1 MVIITLVIHD
11 SKLHPVLLL
20 DNEKQGTLN
29 YFDDTWTRQLTT
41 GSSVFEF
48 SVYKKTL
55 EGDNPLNHKYQVL
68 NDQAFVSFVHKDKV
82 QLFNI
87 MQIEETETTV
97 RCYCENLNLE
107 LLNEYC
113 NPYKATKAMS
123 FEEYLV
129 AFDILNWGALTI
141 GTNEVNDKKL
151 TLEWTGQDTKLARLL
166 SIANNFD
173 AEIEF
178 ETQLHNN
185 HTFKAFIV
193 NVYKEYEEGKSYG
206 VGRDKTD
213 VILRYQKNISG
224 IRKTVDKRQIY
235 NAIRPYGKKTVKGER
250 VISNPVTRKVTK
262 TVGSN
267 RTYLGGDLKYYG
279 HTIKKANVQAIINY
293 AVQYNIL
300 PSGIITQLYLE
311 SYWGDSTV
319 GRRDNNWA
327 GMTGGAQTRPSGV
340 KVTTGMARPANEG
353 GTYMHYASVD
363 DFLKDYT
370 YLLAKQGIYNVVGKK
385 NIADY
390 TKGLFTAGGA
400 KYNYAEAKYQSYTN
414 LMTNIRN
421 GINKVTGNI
430 LDTIDKLWQTPVQ
443 PITAV
448 NVARRATK
456 TIQALNEATRLK
468 GRRIGSGQCYAL
480 SGWYAKK
487 LDGAWIDSSI
497 GGIRGRIGG
506 GMAAA
511 LIGTDYNWGAYGWK
525 LERSP
530 NASNLQ
536 AGGIYS
542 VKANFGAPFYTG
554 QWGHTGIIKSVSST
568 RVTVLE
574 QNFAGRMYVVE
585 NSYEIN
591 AFARGL
597 QTVCYPREIAQG
609 MSVNGATTQ
618 QVSGGTQIS
627 YEEVVQEA
635 QTESYEEEQIIYID
649 NSIYKEWKDEN
660 GKVEYYLKNG
670 FLYAPLSRDRYPSV
684 LTGNETRDNWIR
696 KDMEVETDSQDVL
709 MSTALKDLKAHAYP
723 AITYEVDG
731 YVDLEI
737 GDVVRIQDDGYQ
749 PPLILSARVVEQV
762 LSKDNPNSNKTKFS
776 NFVEKESQLAS
787 DLISDMLRLYDESIP
802 YEIKLA
808 TSNGVAFKNGTGE
821 SVLTPSLQKN
831 GKDYEAVY
839 FYKNG
844 DSLIDIGPSLIVK
857 ASDFNHVLNVTVEAY
872 INEELVATA
881 QVSFTDTEDGTDGVG
896 IKSTSV
902 VYGLSNSADTQ
913 PILWTGTIP
922 VAGEGQYLWTRKITD
937 YTDDAKEDTIEYTY
951 SFQGKTGVAGT
962 SIKVSKIEYQVG
974 ASGTVTPSGAWL
986 TTIPSVPDGQ
996 FLWSKT
1002 TMSDNSVIYGI
1013 SKQGATGPKG
1023 DKGADGVAG
1032 KDGVGVKTTTITYG
1046 ISANETTQPTNW
1058 TTSVPALVKGQY
1070 LWTKTVWAY
1079 TDSTSETGYVK
1090 TYIAKDGNNGSDG
1103 IAGKDGVG
1111 IKTTTITYKAS
1122 TSGTVTPNGT
1132 WTSAIPSVP
1141 SGQFLWTKTV
1151 WTYTDNTNET
1161 GYSVA
1166 KMGEKGD
1173 KGDAGPQ
1180 GPTGATGLQGP
1191 KGDQGVIGPTGA
1203 DGKPSYTHIAYA
1215 TNSTGTTGFSVSDN
1229 VGKTYIGMYV
1239 DNLATDSTDPKKYKW
1254 NLIKGADGAQ
1264 GIAGPAGK
1272 DGKTPYW
1279 HTAYANSADGT
1290 VDFSVSDSANKRYI
1304 GQYTDYDAI
1313 DSNDPKKYRWT
1324 DMIGTVVVGTNN
1336 LINGTKSFS
1345 GEDWFT
1351 SATLEDENISNYP
1364 FTFKKWISAQKVS
1377 HAKDIMVE
1385 QGVTYTFSA
1394 YVKREVAGNLYFY
1407 LYDIADGFITS
1418 DTPREAIIKNVDSNV
1433 RRFEITFTPTK
1444 TGKIRPRFAM
1454 VSSEQGSFSTGGFM
1468 LVRGNKTGDWQESE
1482 ADKASNLDSK
1492 ADGAFTVEQLNAIAE
1507 EQRLMKANLEAAASL
1522 QEVQD
1527 KAKELLD
1534 QIKKIED
1541 GQKVSEQ
1548 TMISNANRV
1557 VQILAKLENV
1567 QLVTEAITQYMSYSN
1582 DGLVIKMK
1590 DGTSSVRVTTDRI
1603 AFYSGG
1609 TETAFISQGYLQIES
1624 GVFTLRLR
1632 IGSFLFEESSKGR
1645 LQIKKIRGIGG

>member
-1 MVIITLVIHD
+1 MLTIHGPD
-11 SKLHPVLLL
+11 LKPVLFL
-20 DNEKQGTLN
+20 DNDKQGALN
-29 YFDDTWTRQLTT
+29 YFNHKWYRKQKT
-41 GSSVFEF
+41 GSSVLEF
-48 SVYKKTL
+48 SVYKKDL
-55 EGDNPLNHKYQVL
+55 LGDSPLSHKYHVL
-68 NDQAFVSFVHKDKV
+68 NDQAFVSFVHKGKV
-82 QLFNI
+82 QLLNI
-87 MQIEETETTV
+87 MKIDEDEKQID
-97 RCYCENLNLE
+97 CYCENLNLE

-113 NPYKATKAMS
+113 NAYKATKAMS

-129 AFDILNWGALTI
+129 QFDILSWGALTV
-141 GTNEVNDKKL
+141 GTNEVKDKKL
-151 TLEWTGQDTKLARLL
+151 TLEWTSQETKLARLL

-178 ETQLHNN
+178 ETKLNFN
-185 HTFKAFIV
+185 HTFKQLII
-193 NVYKEYEEGKSYG
+193 NIYKEYEEGKSYG

-311 SYWGDSTV
+311 SYWGDSAV

-390 TKGLFTAGGA
+390 TKGLFKVGGA
-400 KYNYAEAKYQSYTN
+400 KYDYAAAGYQSYTN

-421 GINKVTGNI
+421 GINKASGNI
-430 LDTIDKLWQTPVQ
+430 LNTIDTLWQTPVK
-443 PITAV
+443 PITSATT
-448 NVARRATK
+448 AKRATK
-456 TIQALNEATRLK
+456 TIQAINEATKLK

-525 LERSP
+525 LDRSP
-530 NASNLQ
+530 NAGNLQ
-536 AGGIYS
+536 AGGIYN
-542 VKANFGAPFYTG
+542 VKANFGAPFYTT
-554 QWGHTGIIKSVSST
+554 QWGHTGIIKSVSKT

-574 QNFAGRMYVVE
+574 QNYAGRMYVME

-618 QVSGGTQIS
+618 QITGGTQIS

-635 QTESYEEEQIIYID
+635 QTETYEEEQIIYID

-709 MSTALKDLKAHAYP
+709 ISTALKDLKAHAYP

-731 YVDLEI
+731 YVDLEL
-737 GDVVRIQDDGYQ
+737 GDVVRIQDDGYE
-749 PPLILSARVVEQV
+749 PPLILTARVTEQEI
-762 LSKDNPNSNKTKFS
+762 SSTNPNSNKTKFS

-802 YEIKLA
+802 YEITLA

-844 DSLIDIGPSLIVK
+844 DSLIEIGPSLTVK
-857 ASDFNHVLNVTVEAY
+857 ASDFNHVLNITVEAY
-872 INEELVATA
+872 VNEELVAST
-881 QVSFTDTEDGTDGVG
+881 QISFTDTEDG
-896 IKSTSV
+896 
-902 VYGLSNSADTQ
+902 
-913 PILWTGTIP
+913 
-922 VAGEGQYLWTRKITD
+922 
-937 YTDDAKEDTIEYTY
+937 
-951 SFQGKTGVAGT
+951 
-962 SIKVSKIEYQVG
+962 
-974 ASGTVTPSGAWL
+974 
-986 TTIPSVPDGQ
+986 
-996 FLWSKT
+996 
-1002 TMSDNSVIYGI
+1002 
-1013 SKQGATGPKG
+1013 
-1023 DKGADGVAG
+1023 
-1032 KDGVGVKTTTITYG
+1032 
-1046 ISANETTQPTNW
+1046 
-1058 TTSVPALVKGQY
+1058 
-1070 LWTKTVWAY
+1070 
-1079 TDSTSETGYVK
+1079 
-1090 TYIAKDGNNGSDG
+1090 
-1103 IAGKDGVG
+1103 
-1111 IKTTTITYKAS
+1111 
-1122 TSGTVTPNGT
+1122 
-1132 WTSAIPSVP
+1132 
-1141 SGQFLWTKTV
+1141 
-1151 WTYTDNTNET
+1151 
-1161 GYSVA
+1161 
-1166 KMGEKGD
+1166 EKGD
-1173 KGDAGPQ
+1173 
-1180 GPTGATGLQGP
+1180 
-1191 KGDQGVIGPTGA
+1191 
-1203 DGKPSYTHIAYA
+1203 DGKSSWTAWA
-1215 TNSTGTTGFSVSDN
+1215 NSE
-1229 VGKTYIGMYV
+1229 
-1239 DNLATDSTDPKKYKW
+1239 
-1254 NLIKGADGAQ
+1254 
-1264 GIAGPAGK
+1264 
-1272 DGKTPYW
+1272 DGK
-1279 HTAYANSADGT
+1279 
-1290 VDFSVSDSANKRYI
+1290 VDFSITESKNRRFI
-1304 GQYTDYDAI
+1304 GTYTGIEQSTNYLDY
-1313 DSNDPKKYRWT
+1313 KWT
-1324 DMIGTVVVGTNN
+1324 DMVGTVVVGTNN
-1336 LINGTKSFS
+1336 LIDGTKSFV
-1345 GEDWFT
+1345 GTDWFT
-1351 SATLEDENISNYP
+1351 SATLEDENLSNYP
-1364 FTFKKWISAQKVS
+1364 FTLKKWTSGQKVS
-1377 HAKDIMVE
+1377 HTKDIMVE

-1394 YVKREVAGNLYFY
+1394 YIKREQAGNLYFY
-1407 LYDIADGFITS
+1407 LYDETDGFITS
-1418 DTPREAIIKNVDSNV
+1418 DTQRETIIKNVDSSL
-1433 RRFEITFTPTK
+1433 RRFEITFTPAK

-1454 VSSEQGSFSTGGFM
+1454 VSSEQGSFSSGGFM

-1492 ADGAFTVEQLNAIAE
+1492 ADGAFTVEQLNALAERARIAE
-1507 EQRLMKANLEAAASL
+1507 TELQAKATLETVNEWVQAL
-1522 QEVQD
+1522 QDEI
-1527 KAKELLD
+1527 KAR
-1534 QIKKIED
+1534 QA
-1541 GQKVSEQ
+1541 GQKISEQ
-1548 TMISNANRV
+1548 KLIEASNRMVA
-1557 VQILAKLENV
+1557 VQQNIGEMQIRTDFVNKF
-1567 QLVTEAITQYMSYSN
+1567 MSQSE
-1582 DGLVIKMK
+1582 DGLVIGQK
-1590 DGTSSVRVTTDRI
+1590 DGTSSVRVDNDRI
-1603 AFYSGG
+1603 SFYSSGKEVAYIAQSVLVIDSG
-1609 TETAFISQGYLQIES
+1609 IFTTKLQI
-1624 GVFTLRLR
+1624 GRYR
-1632 IGSFLFEESSKGR
+1632 IEQYELNADINVVRYVG
-1645 LQIKKIRGIGG
+1645 

>member
-1 MVIITLVIHD
+1 MLTIHGPD
-11 SKLHPVLLL
+11 LKPVLFL
-20 DNEKQGTLN
+20 DNDKQGALN
-29 YFDDTWTRQLTT
+29 YFNHKWYRKQKT
-41 GSSVFEF
+41 GSSVLEF
-48 SVYKKTL
+48 SVYKKDL
-55 EGDNPLNHKYQVL
+55 LGDSPLSHKYHVL
-68 NDQAFVSFVHKDKV
+68 NDQVFVSFVHKGKV
-82 QLFNI
+82 QLLNI
-87 MQIEETETTV
+87 MKIDEDEKQID
-97 RCYCENLNLE
+97 CYCENLNLE

-113 NPYKATKAMS
+113 NAYKATKAMS

-129 AFDILNWGALTI
+129 QFDILNWGALTV
-141 GTNEVNDKKL
+141 GTNEVKDKKL
-151 TLEWTGQDTKLARLL
+151 TLEWTSQETKLARLL

-178 ETQLHNN
+178 ETKLNFN
-185 HTFKAFIV
+185 HTFKQLII
-193 NVYKEYEEGKSYG
+193 NIYKEYEEGKSYG

-311 SYWGDSTV
+311 SFWGDSTV

-327 GMTGGAQTRPSGV
+327 GMSGGAQTRPSDV
-340 KVTTGMARPANEG
+340 KVTTGMTRPANEG

-390 TKGLFTAGGA
+390 TKGLFRDGGA
-400 KYNYAEAKYQSYTN
+400 KYDYAAAGYQSYTN

-430 LDTIDKLWQTPVQ
+430 LDTIDKLWQTPVK

-525 LERSP
+525 LDRSP
-530 NASNLQ
+530 NAGNLQ
-536 AGGIYS
+536 AGGIYN
-542 VKANFGAPFYTG
+542 VKANFGAPFYTTS
-554 QWGHTGIIKSVSST
+554 WGHTGIIKSVSKT

-649 NSIYKEWKDEN
+649 NSIYKEWKDED

-696 KDMEVETDSQDVL
+696 KDMEVETDSQEVL
-709 MSTALKDLKAHAYP
+709 ISTALKDLKAHAYP
-723 AITYEVDG
+723 AVTYEVDG
-731 YVDLEI
+731 YVDLEL
-737 GDVVRIQDDGYQ
+737 GDVVRIQDDGYE
-749 PPLILSARVVEQV
+749 PPLILTARVIEQEI
-762 LSKDNPNSNKTKFS
+762 SITNPSSNKTKFS

-802 YEIKLA
+802 YEITLA
-808 TSNGVAFKNGTGE
+808 TSNGVAFKNGVGE
-821 SVLTPSLQKN
+821 SVLTPNLQKN
-831 GKDYEAVY
+831 GKDYDAIY

-844 DSLIDIGPSLIVK
+844 DSLIEIGPSLTVK
-857 ASDFNHVLNVTVEAY
+857 ASDFSHVLNITVEAY
-872 INEELVATA
+872 VNEELVAST
-881 QVSFTDTEDGTDGVG
+881 QISFTDTEDG
-896 IKSTSV
+896 
-902 VYGLSNSADTQ
+902 
-913 PILWTGTIP
+913 
-922 VAGEGQYLWTRKITD
+922 
-937 YTDDAKEDTIEYTY
+937 
-951 SFQGKTGVAGT
+951 
-962 SIKVSKIEYQVG
+962 
-974 ASGTVTPSGAWL
+974 
-986 TTIPSVPDGQ
+986 
-996 FLWSKT
+996 
-1002 TMSDNSVIYGI
+1002 
-1013 SKQGATGPKG
+1013 
-1023 DKGADGVAG
+1023 
-1032 KDGVGVKTTTITYG
+1032 
-1046 ISANETTQPTNW
+1046 
-1058 TTSVPALVKGQY
+1058 
-1070 LWTKTVWAY
+1070 
-1079 TDSTSETGYVK
+1079 
-1090 TYIAKDGNNGSDG
+1090 
-1103 IAGKDGVG
+1103 
-1111 IKTTTITYKAS
+1111 
-1122 TSGTVTPNGT
+1122 
-1132 WTSAIPSVP
+1132 
-1141 SGQFLWTKTV
+1141 
-1151 WTYTDNTNET
+1151 
-1161 GYSVA
+1161 
-1166 KMGEKGD
+1166 EKGD
-1173 KGDAGPQ
+1173 
-1180 GPTGATGLQGP
+1180 
-1191 KGDQGVIGPTGA
+1191 
-1203 DGKPSYTHIAYA
+1203 DGKSSWTAWA
-1215 TNSTGTTGFSVSDN
+1215 NSE
-1229 VGKTYIGMYV
+1229 
-1239 DNLATDSTDPKKYKW
+1239 
-1254 NLIKGADGAQ
+1254 
-1264 GIAGPAGK
+1264 
-1272 DGKTPYW
+1272 DGK
-1279 HTAYANSADGT
+1279 
-1290 VDFSVSDSANKRYI
+1290 VDFSITESKNRRFI
-1304 GQYTDYDAI
+1304 GTYTGIEQSTNYLDY
-1313 DSNDPKKYRWT
+1313 KWT
-1324 DMIGTVVVGTNN
+1324 DMVGTVVVGTNN
-1336 LINGTKSFS
+1336 LIDGTKSFV
-1345 GEDWFT
+1345 GTDWFT
-1351 SATLEDENISNYP
+1351 SATLEDENLSNYP
-1364 FTFKKWISAQKVS
+1364 FTFKKWISGQKVS
-1377 HAKDIMVE
+1377 HAKDIIVE

-1418 DTPREAIIKNVDSNV
+1418 DTARETIIKNVNSNV

-1444 TGKIRPRFAM
+1444 AGKIRPRFAM
-1454 VSSEQGSFSTGGFM
+1454 IASEQGGFSTGGFM

-1482 ADKASNLDSK
+1482 ADKASNLDAK
-1492 ADGAFTVEQLNAIAE
+1492 ADGAFTVEQLNALAERARIAE
-1507 EQRLMKANLEAAASL
+1507 AELQSKATLDTVNDWVKAL
-1522 QEVQD
+1522 QDEI
-1527 KAKELLD
+1527 KARE
-1534 QIKKIED
+1534 E
-1541 GQKVSEQ
+1541 GQKLSEQ
-1548 TMISNANRV
+1548 KLIDSSNRMIA
-1557 VQILAKLENV
+1557 VQQTIGEMQVRTDFVNKF
-1567 QLVTEAITQYMSYSN
+1567 MSQSE
-1582 DGLVIKMK
+1582 DGLVIGQK
-1590 DGTSSVRVTTDRI
+1590 DGTSSVRVDNDRI
-1603 AFYSGG
+1603 SFYSSGKEVAYIAQSVLVIDSG
-1609 TETAFISQGYLQIES
+1609 IFTTKLQI
-1624 GVFTLRLR
+1624 GRYR
-1632 IGSFLFEESSKGR
+1632 IEQYELNPDINVVRYVG
-1645 LQIKKIRGIGG
+1645 

>member
-1 MVIITLVIHD
+1 MLTIHGPD
-11 SKLHPVLLL
+11 LKPVLFL
-20 DNEKQGTLN
+20 DNDKQGALN
-29 YFDDTWTRQLTT
+29 YFNHKWYRKQKT
-41 GSSVFEF
+41 GSSVLEF
-48 SVYKKTL
+48 SVYKKDL
-55 EGDNPLNHKYQVL
+55 LGDSPLSHKYHVL
-68 NDQAFVSFVHKDKV
+68 NDQAFVSFVHKGKV
-82 QLFNI
+82 QLLNI
-87 MQIEETETTV
+87 MKIDEDEKQID
-97 RCYCENLNLE
+97 CYCENLNLE

-113 NPYKATKAMS
+113 NAYKATKAMS

-129 AFDILNWGALTI
+129 QFDILNWGALTV
-141 GTNEVNDKKL
+141 GTNEVKDKKL
-151 TLEWTGQDTKLARLL
+151 TLEWTSQETKLARLL

-178 ETQLHNN
+178 ETKLNFN
-185 HTFKAFIV
+185 HTFKQLII
-193 NVYKEYEEGKSYG
+193 NIYKEYEEGKSYG

-235 NAIRPYGKKTVKGER
+235 NAIRPYGKKTVRGER

-311 SYWGDSTV
+311 SFWGDSTV
-319 GRRDNNWA
+319 GRRDNNWS

-385 NIADY
+385 NLADY
-390 TKGLFTAGGA
+390 TKGLFRAGGA
-400 KYNYAEAKYQSYTN
+400 KYDYAAAGYQSYTN

-430 LDTIDKLWQTPVQ
+430 LDTIDKLWQTPVK

-448 NVARRATK
+448 NVAKRATK

-511 LIGTDYNWGAYGWK
+511 LIGTDYNWGSYGWK
-525 LERSP
+525 LDRSP
-530 NASNLQ
+530 NAGNLQ
-536 AGGIYS
+536 AGGIYN
-542 VKANFGAPFYTG
+542 VKANFGAPFYTTS
-554 QWGHTGIIKSVSST
+554 WGHTGIIKSVSKT

-574 QNFAGRMYVVE
+574 QNYAGRMYVME

-635 QTESYEEEQIIYID
+635 RTETYEEEQIIYID

-709 MSTALKDLKAHAYP
+709 ISTALKDLKAHAYP
-723 AITYEVDG
+723 AVTYEVDG
-731 YVDLEI
+731 YVDLEL
-737 GDVVRIQDDGYQ
+737 GDVVRIQDDGYE
-749 PPLILSARVVEQV
+749 PTLILTARVIEQEI
-762 LSKDNPNSNKTKFS
+762 SITNPSSNKTKFS

-802 YEIKLA
+802 YEIQLA
-808 TSNGVAFKNGTGE
+808 TSNGVAFKNGVGE

-844 DSLIDIGPSLIVK
+844 DSLIEIGPSLTVK
-857 ASDFNHVLNVTVEAY
+857 ASDFNHVLNITVEAY
-872 INEELVATA
+872 VNEELVAST
-881 QVSFTDTEDGTDGVG
+881 QISFTDTEDGTDG
-896 IKSTSV
+896 
-902 VYGLSNSADTQ
+902 
-913 PILWTGTIP
+913 
-922 VAGEGQYLWTRKITD
+922 
-937 YTDDAKEDTIEYTY
+937 
-951 SFQGKTGVAGT
+951 
-962 SIKVSKIEYQVG
+962 
-974 ASGTVTPSGAWL
+974 
-986 TTIPSVPDGQ
+986 
-996 FLWSKT
+996 
-1002 TMSDNSVIYGI
+1002 
-1013 SKQGATGPKG
+1013 
-1023 DKGADGVAG
+1023 
-1032 KDGVGVKTTTITYG
+1032 
-1046 ISANETTQPTNW
+1046 
-1058 TTSVPALVKGQY
+1058 
-1070 LWTKTVWAY
+1070 
-1079 TDSTSETGYVK
+1079 
-1090 TYIAKDGNNGSDG
+1090 
-1103 IAGKDGVG
+1103 
-1111 IKTTTITYKAS
+1111 
-1122 TSGTVTPNGT
+1122 
-1132 WTSAIPSVP
+1132 
-1141 SGQFLWTKTV
+1141 
-1151 WTYTDNTNET
+1151 
-1161 GYSVA
+1161 
-1166 KMGEKGD
+1166 EKGD
-1173 KGDAGPQ
+1173 
-1180 GPTGATGLQGP
+1180 
-1191 KGDQGVIGPTGA
+1191 
-1203 DGKPSYTHIAYA
+1203 DGKSSWTAWA
-1215 TNSTGTTGFSVSDN
+1215 NSE
-1229 VGKTYIGMYV
+1229 
-1239 DNLATDSTDPKKYKW
+1239 
-1254 NLIKGADGAQ
+1254 
-1264 GIAGPAGK
+1264 
-1272 DGKTPYW
+1272 DGK
-1279 HTAYANSADGT
+1279 
-1290 VDFSVSDSANKRYI
+1290 VDFSITESKNRRFI
-1304 GQYTDYDAI
+1304 GTYTGIEQSTNYLDY
-1313 DSNDPKKYRWT
+1313 KWT
-1324 DMIGTVVVGTNN
+1324 DMVGTVVVGTNN
-1336 LINGTKSFS
+1336 LIDGTKSFV
-1345 GEDWFT
+1345 GTDWFT
-1351 SATLEDENISNYP
+1351 SATLEDENLSNYP
-1364 FTFKKWISAQKVS
+1364 FTLKKWTSGQKVS

-1418 DTPREAIIKNVDSNV
+1418 DTARETIIKNVNSNV

-1444 TGKIRPRFAM
+1444 AGKIRPRFAM
-1454 VSSEQGSFSTGGFM
+1454 IASEQGSFSTGGFM

-1492 ADGAFTVEQLNAIAE
+1492 ADGDFTVEQLNKLAERARIAE
-1507 EQRLMKANLEAAASL
+1507 AELQSKATLDTVNGWVKAL
-1522 QEVQD
+1522 QDEI
-1527 KAKELLD
+1527 KARE
-1534 QIKKIED
+1534 E
-1541 GQKVSEQ
+1541 GQKLSEQ
-1548 TMISNANRV
+1548 KLIDASNRMIA
-1557 VQILAKLENV
+1557 VQQTIGEMQIRTDFVNKF
-1567 QLVTEAITQYMSYSN
+1567 MSQSE
-1582 DGLVIKMK
+1582 DGLVIGQK
-1590 DGTSSVRVTTDRI
+1590 DGTSSVRVDNDRI
-1603 AFYSGG
+1603 SFYSSGKEVAYIAQSVLVIDSG
-1609 TETAFISQGYLQIES
+1609 IFTTKLQI
-1624 GVFTLRLR
+1624 GRYR
-1632 IGSFLFEESSKGR
+1632 IEQYELNPDINVVRYVG
-1645 LQIKKIRGIGG
+1645 

>member
-20 DNEKQGTLN
+20 DNEKQGALN
-29 YFDDTWTRQLTT
+29 YYDDLWTRQLTT
-41 GSSVFEF
+41 GSSAFEF

-55 EGDNPLNHKYQVL
+55 LGDNPLNHKYHAL
-68 NDQAFVSFVHKDKV
+68 NDQAFVSFVHKGKV

-87 MQIEETETTV
+87 MQVEETETTI
-97 RCYCENLNLE
+97 RCLCENLNLE

-141 GTNEVNDKKL
+141 GTNEVKDKKL

-206 VGRDKTD
+206 VGRDRSDT
-213 VILRYQKNISG
+213 VLRYQKNIAG
-224 IRKTVDKRQIY
+224 ITKKLDKRQIY

-250 VISNPVTRKVTK
+250 VVSNPVTRKVTK

-267 RTYLGGDLKYYG
+267 KTYLGGDIKYYG

-311 SYWGDSTV
+311 SFWGDSTV
-319 GRRDNNWA
+319 GKRDNNWA
-327 GMTGGAQTRPSGV
+327 GMSGGAQTRPSGV

-390 TKGLFTAGGA
+390 TKGLFRAGGA
-400 KYNYAEAKYQSYTN
+400 KDDYAAAGYQSYTN

-430 LDTIDKLWQTPVQ
+430 LNTIDKLWQTPVQ

-456 TIQALNEATRLK
+456 TMQALNEATRLK

-525 LERSP
+525 LDRSP
-530 NASNLQ
+530 NAGNLQ
-536 AGGIYS
+536 AGGIYN
-542 VKANFGAPFYTG
+542 VKANFGAPFYTT
-554 QWGHTGIIKSVSST
+554 QWGHTGIIKSVSKT

-574 QNFAGRMYVVE
+574 QNFVGRMYVVE
-585 NSYEIN
+585 NSYDIN
-591 AFARGL
+591 SFASGL

-618 QVSGGTQIS
+618 QVTGGTQIS

-635 QTESYEEEQIIYID
+635 RTETYEEEQIIYID

-696 KDMEVETDSQDVL
+696 KDMEVETDSQEVL
-709 MSTALKDLKAHAYP
+709 MSTGLKDLKAHAYP

-731 YVDLEI
+731 YVDLEL
-737 GDVVRIQDDGYQ
+737 GDVVRIQDDGYE
-749 PPLILSARVVEQV
+749 PPLILTARVVEQEI
-762 LSKDNPNSNKTKFS
+762 SITNPSSNKTKFS

-857 ASDFNHVLNVTVEAY
+857 ASDFNHVLNITVEAY
-872 INEELVATA
+872 LNEELVAST
-881 QVSFTDTEDGTDGVG
+881 QISFTDTEDG
-896 IKSTSV
+896 
-902 VYGLSNSADTQ
+902 AD
-913 PILWTGTIP
+913 
-922 VAGEGQYLWTRKITD
+922 
-937 YTDDAKEDTIEYTY
+937 
-951 SFQGKTGVAGT
+951 
-962 SIKVSKIEYQVG
+962 
-974 ASGTVTPSGAWL
+974 
-986 TTIPSVPDGQ
+986 
-996 FLWSKT
+996 
-1002 TMSDNSVIYGI
+1002 
-1013 SKQGATGPKG
+1013 
-1023 DKGADGVAG
+1023 G
-1032 KDGVGVKTTTITYG
+1032 KDGL
-1046 ISANETTQPTNW
+1046 P
-1058 TTSVPALVKGQY
+1058 
-1070 LWTKTVWAY
+1070 
-1079 TDSTSETGYVK
+1079 
-1090 TYIAKDGNNGSDG
+1090 
-1103 IAGKDGVG
+1103 
-1111 IKTTTITYKAS
+1111 
-1122 TSGTVTPNGT
+1122 
-1132 WTSAIPSVP
+1132 
-1141 SGQFLWTKTV
+1141 
-1151 WTYTDNTNET
+1151 
-1161 GYSVA
+1161 
-1166 KMGEKGD
+1166 
-1173 KGDAGPQ
+1173 GPQ
-1180 GPTGATGLQGP
+1180 GPPGIDGLQGP
-1191 KGDQGVIGPTGA
+1191 RGE
-1203 DGKPSYTHIAYA
+1203 
-1215 TNSTGTTGFSVSDN
+1215 
-1229 VGKTYIGMYV
+1229 
-1239 DNLATDSTDPKKYKW
+1239 
-1254 NLIKGADGAQ
+1254 Q
-1264 GIAGPAGK
+1264 GIPGPAGA

-1279 HTAYANSADGT
+1279 HVAYANSSDGKT
-1290 VDFSVSDSANKRYI
+1290 DFSVTDSLNKRYI
-1304 GQYTDYDAI
+1304 GQYTDYIAI
-1313 DSNDPKKYRWT
+1313 DSSDPTKYRWT
-1324 DMIGTVVVGTNN
+1324 DMVGTVVVGTNN
-1336 LINGTKSFS
+1336 LIDGTKSFVGS
-1345 GEDWFT
+1345 DWFT

-1364 FTFKKWISAQKVS
+1364 FTFKKWISGQKVS
-1377 HAKDIMVE
+1377 HAKDIIVE

-1418 DTPREAIIKNVDSNV
+1418 DTPRETIIKNVDSNV

-1482 ADKASNLDSK
+1482 ADKASNLDAK
-1492 ADGAFTVEQLNAIAE
+1492 ADGAFTVEQLNALAERARIAE
-1507 EQRLMKANLEAAASL
+1507 AELQSKATLDTVNDWVKAL
-1522 QEVQD
+1522 QDEI
-1527 KAKELLD
+1527 KARE
-1534 QIKKIED
+1534 E
-1541 GQKVSEQ
+1541 GQKLSEQ
-1548 TMISNANRV
+1548 KLIDSSNRMIALQQTIGEMQVRTDFVN
-1557 VQILAKLENV
+1557 KF
-1567 QLVTEAITQYMSYSN
+1567 MSQSE
-1582 DGLVIKMK
+1582 DGLVIGQK
-1590 DGTSSVRVTTDRI
+1590 DGTSSVRVDNDRI
-1603 AFYSGG
+1603 SFYSSGKEVAYIAQSVLVIDSG
-1609 TETAFISQGYLQIES
+1609 IFTTKLQI
-1624 GVFTLRLR
+1624 GRYR
-1632 IGSFLFEESSKGR
+1632 IEQYELNPDINVVRYVG
-1645 LQIKKIRGIGG
+1645 

>member
-1 MVIITLVIHD
+1 MVVITLVIHD
-11 SKLHPVLLL
+11 AKLHPVLLL
-20 DNEKQGTLN
+20 DNERQGALN
-29 YFDDTWTRQLTT
+29 YYDDLWTRQLTT

-55 EGDNPLNHKYQVL
+55 LGDNPLNHKYQVL
-68 NDQAFVSFVHKDKV
+68 NDQAFVSFVHNDKV

-87 MQIEETETTV
+87 MQVEETETTI
-97 RCYCENLNLE
+97 RCFCENLNLE

-113 NPYKATKAMS
+113 NAYKATKAMS

-129 AFDILNWGALTI
+129 QFDILNWGALTI
-141 GTNEVNDKKL
+141 GTNEVKDKKL

-185 HTFKAFIV
+185 HTFKAFII
-193 NVYKEYEEGKSYG
+193 NIYKEYEEGKSYG
-206 VGRDKTD
+206 VGRDRSDT
-213 VILRYQKNISG
+213 VLRYQKNISG
-224 IRKTVDKRQIY
+224 ITKKLDKRQIY

-267 RTYLGGDLKYYG
+267 KTYLGGDIKYYG
-279 HTIKKANVQAIINY
+279 HTIKKANVQGIINY

-311 SYWGDSTV
+311 SFWGDSTV
-319 GRRDNNWA
+319 GKRDNNWA
-327 GMTGGAQTRPSGV
+327 GMSGGAQTRPSGV

-390 TKGLFTAGGA
+390 TKGLFRAGGA
-400 KYNYAEAKYQSYTN
+400 KYDYAAAGYQSYTN

-430 LDTIDKLWQTPVQ
+430 LNTIDKLWQTPVK

-456 TIQALNEATRLK
+456 TIQAINEATKLK

-525 LERSP
+525 VDKSP
-530 NASNLQ
+530 NAGNLK
-536 AGGIYS
+536 AGGIYN
-542 VKANFGAPFYTG
+542 VRANRGAPFYTTG
-554 QWGHTGIIKSVSST
+554 WGHTGIIKSVSKT

-574 QNFAGRMYVVE
+574 QNYAGRMYVME

-609 MSVNGATTQ
+609 MAVNGATTQ

-696 KDMEVETDSQDVL
+696 KDMEVETDSQEVL
-709 MSTALKDLKAHAYP
+709 MSTGLKDLKAHAYP

-731 YVDLEI
+731 YVDLEL
-737 GDVVRIQDDGYQ
+737 GDVVRIQDDGYE
-749 PPLILSARVVEQV
+749 PPLILTARVVEQEI
-762 LSKDNPNSNKTKFS
+762 SITNPSSNKTKFS

-802 YEIKLA
+802 YDIQLA
-808 TSNGVAFKNGTGE
+808 TSNGVAFKNGVGE
-821 SVLTPSLQKN
+821 SVLTPNLQKN
-831 GKDYEAVY
+831 GKDYDAIY

-844 DSLIDIGPSLIVK
+844 DSLIEVGPSLTVK
-857 ASDFNHVLNVTVEAY
+857 ASDFSHVLNISVEAY
-872 INEELVATA
+872 VNEELVAST
-881 QVSFTDTEDGTDGVG
+881 QISFTDTEDG
-896 IKSTSV
+896 
-902 VYGLSNSADTQ
+902 
-913 PILWTGTIP
+913 
-922 VAGEGQYLWTRKITD
+922 
-937 YTDDAKEDTIEYTY
+937 
-951 SFQGKTGVAGT
+951 
-962 SIKVSKIEYQVG
+962 
-974 ASGTVTPSGAWL
+974 
-986 TTIPSVPDGQ
+986 
-996 FLWSKT
+996 
-1002 TMSDNSVIYGI
+1002 
-1013 SKQGATGPKG
+1013 
-1023 DKGADGVAG
+1023 
-1032 KDGVGVKTTTITYG
+1032 
-1046 ISANETTQPTNW
+1046 
-1058 TTSVPALVKGQY
+1058 
-1070 LWTKTVWAY
+1070 
-1079 TDSTSETGYVK
+1079 
-1090 TYIAKDGNNGSDG
+1090 
-1103 IAGKDGVG
+1103 
-1111 IKTTTITYKAS
+1111 
-1122 TSGTVTPNGT
+1122 
-1132 WTSAIPSVP
+1132 
-1141 SGQFLWTKTV
+1141 
-1151 WTYTDNTNET
+1151 
-1161 GYSVA
+1161 
-1166 KMGEKGD
+1166 EKGD
-1173 KGDAGPQ
+1173 
-1180 GPTGATGLQGP
+1180 
-1191 KGDQGVIGPTGA
+1191 
-1203 DGKPSYTHIAYA
+1203 DGKSSWTAWA
-1215 TNSTGTTGFSVSDN
+1215 NSE
-1229 VGKTYIGMYV
+1229 
-1239 DNLATDSTDPKKYKW
+1239 
-1254 NLIKGADGAQ
+1254 
-1264 GIAGPAGK
+1264 
-1272 DGKTPYW
+1272 DGK
-1279 HTAYANSADGT
+1279 
-1290 VDFSVSDSANKRYI
+1290 VDFSITESKNRRFI
-1304 GQYTDYDAI
+1304 GTYTGIEQSTNYLDY
-1313 DSNDPKKYRWT
+1313 KWT
-1324 DMIGTVVVGTNN
+1324 DMVGTVVVGTNN
-1336 LINGTKSFS
+1336 LIDGTKSFV
-1345 GEDWFT
+1345 GTDWFT
-1351 SATLEDENISNYP
+1351 SATLEDENLSNYP
-1364 FTFKKWISAQKVS
+1364 FTLKKWISGQKVS
-1377 HAKDIMVE
+1377 HAKDIMVK

-1418 DTPREAIIKNVDSNV
+1418 DTPRETIIKNVDSSL

-1454 VSSEQGSFSTGGFM
+1454 VSSEQGSFSSGGFM

>member
-1 MVIITLVIHD
+1 MLTIHGPD
-11 SKLHPVLLL
+11 LKPVLFL
-20 DNEKQGTLN
+20 DNDKQGALN
-29 YFDDTWTRQLTT
+29 YFNHKWYRKQKT
-41 GSSVFEF
+41 GSSVLEF
-48 SVYKKTL
+48 SVYKKDL
-55 EGDNPLNHKYQVL
+55 LGDSPLSHKYHVL
-68 NDQAFVSFVHKDKV
+68 NDQAFVSFVHKGKV
-82 QLFNI
+82 QLLNI
-87 MQIEETETTV
+87 MKIDEDEKQID
-97 RCYCENLNLE
+97 CYCENLNLE

-113 NPYKATKAMS
+113 NAYKATKAMS

-129 AFDILNWGALTI
+129 QFDILSWGALTV
-141 GTNEVNDKKL
+141 GTNEVKDKKL
-151 TLEWTGQDTKLARLL
+151 TLEWTSQETKLARLL

-178 ETQLHNN
+178 ETKLNFN
-185 HTFKAFIV
+185 HTFKQLII
-193 NVYKEYEEGKSYG
+193 NIYKEYEEGKSYG

-235 NAIRPYGKKTVKGER
+235 NAIRPYGKKTVRGER

-311 SYWGDSTV
+311 SFWGDSTV
-319 GRRDNNWA
+319 GKRDNNWA
-327 GMTGGAQTRPSGV
+327 GMSGGAQTRPSGV

-390 TKGLFTAGGA
+390 TKGLFRAGGA
-400 KYNYAEAKYQSYTN
+400 KYDYAAAGYQSYTN

-430 LDTIDKLWQTPVQ
+430 LNTIDKLWQTPVK

-456 TIQALNEATRLK
+456 TIQAINEATNLK

-525 LERSP
+525 VDKSP
-530 NASNLQ
+530 NAGNLK
-536 AGGIYS
+536 AGGIYN
-542 VKANFGAPFYTG
+542 VRANRGAPFYTTG
-554 QWGHTGIIKSVSST
+554 WGHTGIIKSVSKT

-574 QNFAGRMYVVE
+574 QNFVGRMYVVE
-585 NSYEIN
+585 NSYDIN
-591 AFARGL
+591 SFASGL

-696 KDMEVETDSQDVL
+696 KDMEVETDSQEVL
-709 MSTALKDLKAHAYP
+709 MSTGLKDLKAHAYP

-731 YVDLEI
+731 YVDLEL
-737 GDVVRIQDDGYQ
+737 GDVVRIQDDGYE
-749 PPLILSARVVEQV
+749 PPLILTARVVEQEI
-762 LSKDNPNSNKTKFS
+762 SITNPSSNKTKFS

-857 ASDFNHVLNVTVEAY
+857 ASDFNHVLNITVEAY
-872 INEELVATA
+872 LNEELVAST
-881 QVSFTDTEDGTDGVG
+881 QISFTDTEDG
-896 IKSTSV
+896 
-902 VYGLSNSADTQ
+902 AD
-913 PILWTGTIP
+913 
-922 VAGEGQYLWTRKITD
+922 
-937 YTDDAKEDTIEYTY
+937 
-951 SFQGKTGVAGT
+951 
-962 SIKVSKIEYQVG
+962 
-974 ASGTVTPSGAWL
+974 
-986 TTIPSVPDGQ
+986 
-996 FLWSKT
+996 
-1002 TMSDNSVIYGI
+1002 
-1013 SKQGATGPKG
+1013 
-1023 DKGADGVAG
+1023 G
-1032 KDGVGVKTTTITYG
+1032 KDG
-1046 ISANETTQPTNW
+1046 AP
-1058 TTSVPALVKGQY
+1058 
-1070 LWTKTVWAY
+1070 
-1079 TDSTSETGYVK
+1079 
-1090 TYIAKDGNNGSDG
+1090 
-1103 IAGKDGVG
+1103 
-1111 IKTTTITYKAS
+1111 
-1122 TSGTVTPNGT
+1122 
-1132 WTSAIPSVP
+1132 
-1141 SGQFLWTKTV
+1141 
-1151 WTYTDNTNET
+1151 
-1161 GYSVA
+1161 
-1166 KMGEKGD
+1166 
-1173 KGDAGPQ
+1173 GPQ
-1180 GPTGATGLQGP
+1180 GPPGVNGLQGP
-1191 KGDQGVIGPTGA
+1191 KGDQGIQGPAGA
-1203 DGKPSYTHIAYA
+1203 DGKATYTHIAYA
-1215 TNSTGTTGFSVSDN
+1215 LDENGSTGFSVSDN

-1239 DNLATDSTDPKKYKW
+1239 DDNIIDSNDPKKYKW
-1254 NLIKGADGAQ
+1254 NLIKGADGAR
-1264 GIAGPAGK
+1264 GIQGPAGA

-1279 HTAYANSADGT
+1279 HVAYANSSDGT

-1313 DSNDPKKYRWT
+1313 DSSDPKKYRWT
-1324 DMIGTVVVGTNN
+1324 DMVGTVVVGTNN
-1336 LINGTKSFS
+1336 LIDGTKSFF
-1345 GEDWFT
+1345 GTDWFT
-1351 SATLEDENISNYP
+1351 SATLEDENLSNCP
-1364 FTFKKWISAQKVS
+1364 FTLKKWISGQKVS

-1418 DTPREAIIKNVDSNV
+1418 DTPRETIIKNVDSSL

-1444 TGKIRPRFAM
+1444 TGRIRPRFAM
-1454 VSSEQGSFSTGGFM
+1454 VSSEQGSFSSGGFM

-1492 ADGAFTVEQLNAIAE
+1492 ADQELTQAQILALEERTAIARENAIAE
-1507 EQRLMKANLEAAASL
+1507 AMQNTLSEVETKWKLWYDLNTIDEKQKVANDIAQLFDRTTEFKQLLGEASARFSFINNETLIGEEGVAIG
-1522 QEVQD
+1522 D
-1527 KAKELLD
+1527 KGGKAKLFL
-1534 QIKKIED
+1534 
-1541 GQKVSEQ
+1541 
-1548 TMISNANRV
+1548 
-1557 VQILAKLENV
+1557 
-1567 QLVTEAITQYMSYSN
+1567 SN
-1582 DGLVIKMK
+1582 DSISFVTNGVAQMTLTGDTLTIKNGLFTERIQIGNFVEEVYDRNPLFNVI
-1590 DGTSSVRVTTDRI
+1590 R
-1603 AFYSGG
+1603 A
-1609 TETAFISQGYLQIES
+1609 
-1624 GVFTLRLR
+1624 
-1632 IGSFLFEESSKGR
+1632 
-1645 LQIKKIRGIGG
+1645 IRNS

>member
-1 MVIITLVIHD
+1 
-11 SKLHPVLLL
+11 
-20 DNEKQGTLN
+20 
-29 YFDDTWTRQLTT
+29 
-41 GSSVFEF
+41 
-48 SVYKKTL
+48 
-55 EGDNPLNHKYQVL
+55 
-68 NDQAFVSFVHKDKV
+68 
-82 QLFNI
+82 
-87 MQIEETETTV
+87 
-97 RCYCENLNLE
+97 
-107 LLNEYC
+107 
-113 NPYKATKAMS
+113 
-123 FEEYLV
+123 
-129 AFDILNWGALTI
+129 
-141 GTNEVNDKKL
+141 
-151 TLEWTGQDTKLARLL
+151 
-166 SIANNFD
+166 
-173 AEIEF
+173 
-178 ETQLHNN
+178 
-185 HTFKAFIV
+185 
-193 NVYKEYEEGKSYG
+193 
-206 VGRDKTD
+206 
-213 VILRYQKNISG
+213 
-224 IRKTVDKRQIY
+224 
-235 NAIRPYGKKTVKGER
+235 
-250 VISNPVTRKVTK
+250 
-262 TVGSN
+262 
-267 RTYLGGDLKYYG
+267 
-279 HTIKKANVQAIINY
+279 
-293 AVQYNIL
+293 
-300 PSGIITQLYLE
+300 
-311 SYWGDSTV
+311 
-319 GRRDNNWA
+319 
-327 GMTGGAQTRPSGV
+327 
-340 KVTTGMARPANEG
+340 
-353 GTYMHYASVD
+353 
-363 DFLKDYT
+363 
-370 YLLAKQGIYNVVGKK
+370 
-385 NIADY
+385 
-390 TKGLFTAGGA
+390 
-400 KYNYAEAKYQSYTN
+400 
-414 LMTNIRN
+414 MTNIRN

-430 LDTIDKLWQTPVQ
+430 LNTIDKLWQTPVQ

-456 TIQALNEATRLK
+456 TMQALNEATRLK

-487 LDGAWIDSSI
+487 LDGAWIDSSV

-525 LERSP
+525 LDRSP
-530 NASNLQ
+530 NAGNLQ
-536 AGGIYS
+536 AGGIYN
-542 VKANFGAPFYTG
+542 VKANFGAPFYTT
-554 QWGHTGIIKSVSST
+554 QWGHTGIIKSVSKT

-574 QNFAGRMYVVE
+574 QNYAGRMYVME

-618 QVSGGTQIS
+618 QVTGGTQIS

-635 QTESYEEEQIIYID
+635 QTETYEEEQIIYID

-696 KDMEVETDSQDVL
+696 KDMEVETDSQEVL
-709 MSTALKDLKAHAYP
+709 MSTGLKDLKAHAYP

-731 YVDLEI
+731 YVDLEL
-737 GDVVRIQDDGYQ
+737 GDVVRIQDDGYE
-749 PPLILSARVVEQV
+749 PPLILTARVVEQEI
-762 LSKDNPNSNKTKFS
+762 SITNPSSNKTKFS

-857 ASDFNHVLNVTVEAY
+857 ASDFNHVLNITVEAY
-872 INEELVATA
+872 VNEELVAST
-881 QVSFTDTEDGTDGVG
+881 QISFTDTEDG
-896 IKSTSV
+896 
-902 VYGLSNSADTQ
+902 
-913 PILWTGTIP
+913 
-922 VAGEGQYLWTRKITD
+922 
-937 YTDDAKEDTIEYTY
+937 
-951 SFQGKTGVAGT
+951 
-962 SIKVSKIEYQVG
+962 
-974 ASGTVTPSGAWL
+974 
-986 TTIPSVPDGQ
+986 
-996 FLWSKT
+996 
-1002 TMSDNSVIYGI
+1002 
-1013 SKQGATGPKG
+1013 
-1023 DKGADGVAG
+1023 
-1032 KDGVGVKTTTITYG
+1032 
-1046 ISANETTQPTNW
+1046 
-1058 TTSVPALVKGQY
+1058 
-1070 LWTKTVWAY
+1070 
-1079 TDSTSETGYVK
+1079 
-1090 TYIAKDGNNGSDG
+1090 
-1103 IAGKDGVG
+1103 
-1111 IKTTTITYKAS
+1111 
-1122 TSGTVTPNGT
+1122 
-1132 WTSAIPSVP
+1132 
-1141 SGQFLWTKTV
+1141 
-1151 WTYTDNTNET
+1151 
-1161 GYSVA
+1161 
-1166 KMGEKGD
+1166 EKGD
-1173 KGDAGPQ
+1173 D
-1180 GPTGATGLQGP
+1180 GATSW
-1191 KGDQGVIGPTGA
+1191 TA
-1203 DGKPSYTHIAYA
+1203 WANSEDGK
-1215 TNSTGTTGFSVSDN
+1215 
-1229 VGKTYIGMYV
+1229 
-1239 DNLATDSTDPKKYKW
+1239 
-1254 NLIKGADGAQ
+1254 
-1264 GIAGPAGK
+1264 
-1272 DGKTPYW
+1272 
-1279 HTAYANSADGT
+1279 
-1290 VDFSVSDSANKRYI
+1290 VDFSITESKNRRFI
-1304 GQYTDYDAI
+1304 GTYTGIEQSTNYLDY
-1313 DSNDPKKYRWT
+1313 KWT
-1324 DMIGTVVVGTNN
+1324 DMVGTVVVGTNN
-1336 LINGTKSFS
+1336 LIDGTKSFV
-1345 GEDWFT
+1345 GTDWFT
-1351 SATLEDENISNYP
+1351 SATLEDENLSNYP
-1364 FTFKKWISAQKVS
+1364 FTLKKWISGQKVS
-1377 HAKDIMVE
+1377 HAKDIMVK

-1418 DTPREAIIKNVDSNV
+1418 DTPRETIIKNVDSSL

-1454 VSSEQGSFSTGGFM
+1454 VSSEQGSFSSGGFM

>member
-1 MVIITLVIHD
+1 MVVITLVIHD
-11 SKLHPVLLL
+11 AKLHPVLLL
-20 DNEKQGTLN
+20 DNERQGALN
-29 YFDDTWTRQLTT
+29 YYDDLWTRQLTT
-41 GSSVFEF
+41 GSSAFEF
-48 SVYKKTL
+48 SVYKKSL
-55 EGDNPLNHKYQVL
+55 LGDNPLNHKYHAL

-87 MQIEETETTV
+87 MRVEETETTIH
-97 RCYCENLNLE
+97 CYCENLNLE

-113 NPYKATKAMS
+113 NAYKATKAMS

-129 AFDILNWGALTI
+129 QFDILNWGALTI
-141 GTNEVNDKKL
+141 GTNEVKDKKL
-151 TLEWTGQDTKLARLL
+151 TLEWTGQDTKLARIL

-193 NVYKEYEEGKSYG
+193 NVYKEYEEGVSYG
-206 VGRDKTD
+206 VGRDRSD
-213 VILRYQKNISG
+213 IVLRYQKNIAG
-224 IRKTVDKRQIY
+224 ITKKLDKRQIY

-250 VISNPVTRKVTK
+250 VVSNPVTRKVTK

-267 RTYLGGDLKYYG
+267 KTYLGGDIKYYG

-311 SYWGDSTV
+311 SFWGDSTV
-319 GRRDNNWA
+319 GKRDNNWA
-327 GMTGGAQTRPSGV
+327 GMSGGAQTRPSGV

-390 TKGLFTAGGA
+390 TKGLFRAGGA
-400 KYNYAEAKYQSYTN
+400 KYDYAAAGYQSYTN

-430 LDTIDKLWQTPVQ
+430 LNTIDKLWQTPVQ

-456 TIQALNEATRLK
+456 TMQALNEATRLK

-525 LERSP
+525 VDKSP
-530 NASNLQ
+530 NARNLK
-536 AGGIYS
+536 AGGIYN
-542 VKANFGAPFYTG
+542 VRANRGAPFYTTG
-554 QWGHTGIIKSVSST
+554 WGHTGIIKSVSKT

-574 QNFAGRMYVVE
+574 QNFVGRMYVVE
-585 NSYEIN
+585 NSYDIN
-591 AFARGL
+591 SFASGL

-618 QVSGGTQIS
+618 QITGGTQIS

-635 QTESYEEEQIIYID
+635 QTETYEEEQIIYID

-709 MSTALKDLKAHAYP
+709 ISTALKDLKAHAYP
-723 AITYEVDG
+723 AVTYEVDG
-731 YVDLEI
+731 YVDLEL
-737 GDVVRIQDDGYQ
+737 GDVVRIQDDGYE
-749 PPLILSARVVEQV
+749 PPLILTARVIEQEI
-762 LSKDNPNSNKTKFS
+762 SITNPSSNKTKFS

-802 YEIKLA
+802 YDIQLA
-808 TSNGVAFKNGTGE
+808 TSNGVAFKNGVGE
-821 SVLTPSLQKN
+821 SVLTPNLQKN
-831 GKDYEAVY
+831 GKDYDAIY

-844 DSLIDIGPSLIVK
+844 DSLIEVGPSLTVK
-857 ASDFNHVLNVTVEAY
+857 ASDFSHVLNISVEAY
-872 INEELVATA
+872 VNEELVAST
-881 QVSFTDTEDGTDGVG
+881 QISFTDTEDG
-896 IKSTSV
+896 
-902 VYGLSNSADTQ
+902 
-913 PILWTGTIP
+913 
-922 VAGEGQYLWTRKITD
+922 
-937 YTDDAKEDTIEYTY
+937 
-951 SFQGKTGVAGT
+951 
-962 SIKVSKIEYQVG
+962 
-974 ASGTVTPSGAWL
+974 
-986 TTIPSVPDGQ
+986 
-996 FLWSKT
+996 
-1002 TMSDNSVIYGI
+1002 
-1013 SKQGATGPKG
+1013 
-1023 DKGADGVAG
+1023 
-1032 KDGVGVKTTTITYG
+1032 
-1046 ISANETTQPTNW
+1046 
-1058 TTSVPALVKGQY
+1058 
-1070 LWTKTVWAY
+1070 
-1079 TDSTSETGYVK
+1079 
-1090 TYIAKDGNNGSDG
+1090 
-1103 IAGKDGVG
+1103 
-1111 IKTTTITYKAS
+1111 
-1122 TSGTVTPNGT
+1122 
-1132 WTSAIPSVP
+1132 
-1141 SGQFLWTKTV
+1141 
-1151 WTYTDNTNET
+1151 
-1161 GYSVA
+1161 
-1166 KMGEKGD
+1166 EKGD
-1173 KGDAGPQ
+1173 
-1180 GPTGATGLQGP
+1180 
-1191 KGDQGVIGPTGA
+1191 
-1203 DGKPSYTHIAYA
+1203 DGKSSWTAWA
-1215 TNSTGTTGFSVSDN
+1215 NSE
-1229 VGKTYIGMYV
+1229 
-1239 DNLATDSTDPKKYKW
+1239 
-1254 NLIKGADGAQ
+1254 
-1264 GIAGPAGK
+1264 
-1272 DGKTPYW
+1272 DGK
-1279 HTAYANSADGT
+1279 
-1290 VDFSVSDSANKRYI
+1290 VDFSITESKNRRFI
-1304 GQYTDYDAI
+1304 GTYTGIEQSTNYLDY
-1313 DSNDPKKYRWT
+1313 KWT
-1324 DMIGTVVVGTNN
+1324 DMVGTVVVGTNN
-1336 LINGTKSFS
+1336 LIDGTKSFV
-1345 GEDWFT
+1345 GTDWFT
-1351 SATLEDENISNYP
+1351 SATLEDENLSNYP
-1364 FTFKKWISAQKVS
+1364 FTLKKWISGQKVS
-1377 HAKDIMVE
+1377 HAKDIMVK

-1418 DTPREAIIKNVDSNV
+1418 DTPRETIIKNVDSSL

-1454 VSSEQGSFSTGGFM
+1454 VSSEQGSFSSGGFM

>member
-1 MVIITLVIHD
+1 MVVITLVIHD
-11 SKLHPVLLL
+11 AKLHPVLLL
-20 DNEKQGTLN
+20 DNEKQGALN
-29 YFDDTWTRQLTT
+29 YYDDLWTRQLTT

-55 EGDNPLNHKYQVL
+55 LGDNPLNHKYHAL
-68 NDQAFVSFVHKDKV
+68 NDQAFVSFVHKGKV

-87 MQIEETETTV
+87 MQVEETETTI
-97 RCYCENLNLE
+97 RCFCENLNLE

-113 NPYKATKAMS
+113 NAYKATKAMS

-129 AFDILNWGALTI
+129 QFDILNWGALTI
-141 GTNEVNDKKL
+141 GTNEVKDKKL

-193 NVYKEYEEGKSYG
+193 NVYKEYEEGTSYG
-206 VGRDKTD
+206 VGRDRSD
-213 VILRYQKNISG
+213 VVLRYQKNVAG
-224 IRKTVDKRQIY
+224 ITKKLDKRQIY

-300 PSGIITQLYLE
+300 PSGIICQLYLE
-311 SYWGDSTV
+311 SFWGDSTV
-319 GRRDNNWA
+319 GKRDNNWS
-327 GMTGGAQTRPSGV
+327 GMSGGAQTRPSGV

-385 NIADY
+385 NLADY
-390 TKGLFTAGGA
+390 TKGLFRAGGA
-400 KYNYAEAKYQSYTN
+400 KYDYAAAGYQSYTN

-430 LDTIDKLWQTPVQ
+430 LDTIDKLWQTPVK
-443 PITAV
+443 PITSVTTAK
-448 NVARRATK
+448 RATK
-456 TIQALNEATRLK
+456 TIQAINEATKLK
-468 GRRIGSGQCYAL
+468 GRRVGSGQCYAL

-525 LERSP
+525 LDRSP
-530 NASNLQ
+530 NAGNLQ
-536 AGGIYS
+536 AGGIYN
-542 VKANFGAPFYTG
+542 VKANFGAPFYTT
-554 QWGHTGIIKSVSST
+554 QWGHTGIIKSVSKT

-574 QNFAGRMYVVE
+574 QNYAGRMYVME

-696 KDMEVETDSQDVL
+696 KDMEVETDSQEVL
-709 MSTALKDLKAHAYP
+709 MSTGLKDLKAHAYP
-723 AITYEVDG
+723 AVTYEVDG
-731 YVDLEI
+731 YVDLEL
-737 GDVVRIQDDGYQ
+737 GDVVRIQDDGYE
-749 PPLILSARVVEQV
+749 PPLILTARVIEQEI
-762 LSKDNPNSNKTKFS
+762 SITNPSSNKTKFS

-808 TSNGVAFKNGTGE
+808 TSNGVAFKNGVGE

-844 DSLIDIGPSLIVK
+844 DSLIEIGPSLTVK
-857 ASDFNHVLNVTVEAY
+857 ASDFSHVLNITVEAY
-872 INEELVATA
+872 VNEELVVST
-881 QVSFTDTEDGTDGVG
+881 QISFTDTEDGTDG
-896 IKSTSV
+896 
-902 VYGLSNSADTQ
+902 
-913 PILWTGTIP
+913 
-922 VAGEGQYLWTRKITD
+922 
-937 YTDDAKEDTIEYTY
+937 
-951 SFQGKTGVAGT
+951 
-962 SIKVSKIEYQVG
+962 
-974 ASGTVTPSGAWL
+974 
-986 TTIPSVPDGQ
+986 
-996 FLWSKT
+996 
-1002 TMSDNSVIYGI
+1002 
-1013 SKQGATGPKG
+1013 
-1023 DKGADGVAG
+1023 
-1032 KDGVGVKTTTITYG
+1032 
-1046 ISANETTQPTNW
+1046 
-1058 TTSVPALVKGQY
+1058 
-1070 LWTKTVWAY
+1070 
-1079 TDSTSETGYVK
+1079 
-1090 TYIAKDGNNGSDG
+1090 
-1103 IAGKDGVG
+1103 
-1111 IKTTTITYKAS
+1111 
-1122 TSGTVTPNGT
+1122 
-1132 WTSAIPSVP
+1132 
-1141 SGQFLWTKTV
+1141 
-1151 WTYTDNTNET
+1151 
-1161 GYSVA
+1161 
-1166 KMGEKGD
+1166 EKGD
-1173 KGDAGPQ
+1173 
-1180 GPTGATGLQGP
+1180 
-1191 KGDQGVIGPTGA
+1191 
-1203 DGKPSYTHIAYA
+1203 DGKSSWTAWA
-1215 TNSTGTTGFSVSDN
+1215 NSE
-1229 VGKTYIGMYV
+1229 
-1239 DNLATDSTDPKKYKW
+1239 
-1254 NLIKGADGAQ
+1254 
-1264 GIAGPAGK
+1264 
-1272 DGKTPYW
+1272 DGK
-1279 HTAYANSADGT
+1279 
-1290 VDFSVSDSANKRYI
+1290 VDFSITESKNRRFI
-1304 GQYTDYDAI
+1304 GTYTGIEQSTNYLDY
-1313 DSNDPKKYRWT
+1313 KWT
-1324 DMIGTVVVGTNN
+1324 DMVGTVVVGTNN
-1336 LINGTKSFS
+1336 LIDGTKSFS
-1345 GEDWFT
+1345 GTDWFT

-1364 FTFKKWISAQKVS
+1364 FTFKKWISGQKVS
-1377 HAKDIMVE
+1377 HAKDIIVE

-1394 YVKREVAGNLYFY
+1394 YVKREEAGNLYFY
-1407 LYDIADGFITS
+1407 LYDETDDFITS
-1418 DTPREAIIKNVDSNV
+1418 DTPRETIIKNVDSNV
-1433 RRFEITFTPTK
+1433 RRFEITFTPAK

-1454 VSSEQGSFSTGGFM
+1454 IASEQGSFSSGGFM

-1492 ADGAFTVEQLNAIAE
+1492 ADGAFTVEQLNALAERARIAE
-1507 EQRLMKANLEAAASL
+1507 AELQSKATLDTVNDWVKAL
-1522 QEVQD
+1522 QDEI
-1527 KAKELLD
+1527 KARE
-1534 QIKKIED
+1534 E
-1541 GQKVSEQ
+1541 GQKLSEQ
-1548 TMISNANRV
+1548 KLIDFSNRMIA
-1557 VQILAKLENV
+1557 VQQTIGEM
-1567 QLVTEAITQYMSYSN
+1567 QIRTDFVTKFMSQSE
-1582 DGLVIKMK
+1582 DGLVIGQK
-1590 DGTSSVRVTTDRI
+1590 DGTSSVRVDNDRI
-1603 AFYSGG
+1603 SFYSSGKEVAYIAQSVLVIDSG
-1609 TETAFISQGYLQIES
+1609 IFTTKLQI
-1624 GVFTLRLR
+1624 GRYR
-1632 IGSFLFEESSKGR
+1632 IEQYELNPDINVVRYVG
-1645 LQIKKIRGIGG
+1645 

>member
-1 MVIITLVIHD
+1 MLTIHGPD
-11 SKLHPVLLL
+11 LKPVLFL
-20 DNEKQGTLN
+20 DNDKQGALN
-29 YFDDTWTRQLTT
+29 YFNHKWYRKQKT
-41 GSSVFEF
+41 GSSVLEF
-48 SVYKKTL
+48 SVYKKDL
-55 EGDNPLNHKYQVL
+55 LGDSPLSHKYHVL
-68 NDQAFVSFVHKDKV
+68 NDQAFVSFVHKGKV
-82 QLFNI
+82 QLLNI
-87 MQIEETETTV
+87 MKIDEDEKQID
-97 RCYCENLNLE
+97 CYCENLNLE

-113 NPYKATKAMS
+113 NAYKATKAMS

-129 AFDILNWGALTI
+129 QFDILNWGALTV
-141 GTNEVNDKKL
+141 GTNEVKDKKL
-151 TLEWTGQDTKLARLL
+151 TLEWTSQETKLARLL

-178 ETQLHNN
+178 ETKLNFN
-185 HTFKAFIV
+185 HTFKQLII
-193 NVYKEYEEGKSYG
+193 NIYKEYEEGKSYG

-235 NAIRPYGKKTVKGER
+235 NAIRPYGKKNVKGER

-311 SYWGDSTV
+311 SFWGDSTV
-319 GRRDNNWA
+319 GRRDNNWS

-390 TKGLFTAGGA
+390 TKGLFRAGGA
-400 KYNYAEAKYQSYTN
+400 KYDYAAAGYQSYTN

-430 LDTIDKLWQTPVQ
+430 LNTIDKLWQTPVQ

-456 TIQALNEATRLK
+456 TMQALNEATRLK

-525 LERSP
+525 LDRSP
-530 NASNLQ
+530 NAGNLQ
-536 AGGIYS
+536 AGGIYN
-542 VKANFGAPFYTG
+542 VKANFGAPFYTT
-554 QWGHTGIIKSVSST
+554 QWGHTGIIKSVSKT

-574 QNFAGRMYVVE
+574 QNFVGRMYVVE
-585 NSYEIN
+585 NSYDIN
-591 AFARGL
+591 SFASGL

-618 QVSGGTQIS
+618 QVTGGTQIS

-696 KDMEVETDSQDVL
+696 KDMEVETDSQEVL
-709 MSTALKDLKAHAYP
+709 ISTALKDLKAHAYP
-723 AITYEVDG
+723 AVTYEVDG
-731 YVDLEI
+731 YVDLEL
-737 GDVVRIQDDGYQ
+737 GDVVRIQDDGYE
-749 PPLILSARVVEQV
+749 PPLILTARVIEQEI
-762 LSKDNPNSNKTKFS
+762 SITNPSSNKTKFS

-857 ASDFNHVLNVTVEAY
+857 ASDFNHVLNITVEAY
-872 INEELVATA
+872 LNEELVAST
-881 QVSFTDTEDGTDGVG
+881 QISFTDTEDG
-896 IKSTSV
+896 
-902 VYGLSNSADTQ
+902 AD
-913 PILWTGTIP
+913 
-922 VAGEGQYLWTRKITD
+922 
-937 YTDDAKEDTIEYTY
+937 
-951 SFQGKTGVAGT
+951 
-962 SIKVSKIEYQVG
+962 
-974 ASGTVTPSGAWL
+974 
-986 TTIPSVPDGQ
+986 
-996 FLWSKT
+996 
-1002 TMSDNSVIYGI
+1002 
-1013 SKQGATGPKG
+1013 
-1023 DKGADGVAG
+1023 G
-1032 KDGVGVKTTTITYG
+1032 KDGL
-1046 ISANETTQPTNW
+1046 P
-1058 TTSVPALVKGQY
+1058 
-1070 LWTKTVWAY
+1070 
-1079 TDSTSETGYVK
+1079 
-1090 TYIAKDGNNGSDG
+1090 
-1103 IAGKDGVG
+1103 
-1111 IKTTTITYKAS
+1111 
-1122 TSGTVTPNGT
+1122 
-1132 WTSAIPSVP
+1132 
-1141 SGQFLWTKTV
+1141 
-1151 WTYTDNTNET
+1151 
-1161 GYSVA
+1161 
-1166 KMGEKGD
+1166 
-1173 KGDAGPQ
+1173 GPQ
-1180 GPTGATGLQGP
+1180 GPPGIDGLQGP
-1191 KGDQGVIGPTGA
+1191 RGEQGIPGPAGA
-1203 DGKPSYTHIAYA
+1203 DGKATYTHIAYA
-1215 TNSTGTTGFSVSDN
+1215 LDETGTTGFSVSDN
-1229 VGKTYIGMYV
+1229 TGKTYIGMYV
-1239 DNLATDSTDPKKYKW
+1239 DDNIIDSNDPKKYKW
-1254 NLIKGADGAQ
+1254 NLIKGADGAR
-1264 GIAGPAGK
+1264 GIQGPAGA

-1279 HTAYANSADGT
+1279 HVAYANSSDGKT
-1290 VDFSVSDSANKRYI
+1290 DFSVTDSLNKRYI
-1304 GQYTDYDAI
+1304 GQYTDYIAI
-1313 DSNDPKKYRWT
+1313 DSSDPTKYRWT
-1324 DMIGTVVVGTNN
+1324 DMVGTVVVGTNN
-1336 LINGTKSFS
+1336 LIDGTKSFVGS
-1345 GEDWFT
+1345 DWFT

-1364 FTFKKWISAQKVS
+1364 FTFKKWISGQKVS
-1377 HAKDIMVE
+1377 HAKDIIVE

-1418 DTPREAIIKNVDSNV
+1418 DTPRETIIKNVDSNV

-1482 ADKASNLDSK
+1482 ADKASNLDAK
-1492 ADGAFTVEQLNAIAE
+1492 ADGAFTVEQLNALAERARIAE
-1507 EQRLMKANLEAAASL
+1507 AELQSKATLDTVNDWVKAL
-1522 QEVQD
+1522 QDEI
-1527 KAKELLD
+1527 KARE
-1534 QIKKIED
+1534 E
-1541 GQKVSEQ
+1541 GQKLSEQ
-1548 TMISNANRV
+1548 KLIDSSNRMIALQQTIGEMQVRTDFVN
-1557 VQILAKLENV
+1557 KF
-1567 QLVTEAITQYMSYSN
+1567 MSQSE
-1582 DGLVIKMK
+1582 DGLVIGQK
-1590 DGTSSVRVTTDRI
+1590 DGTSSVRVDNDRI
-1603 AFYSGG
+1603 SFYSSGKEVAYIAQSVLVIDSG
-1609 TETAFISQGYLQIES
+1609 IFTTKLQI
-1624 GVFTLRLR
+1624 GRYR
-1632 IGSFLFEESSKGR
+1632 IEQYELNPDINVVRYVG
-1645 LQIKKIRGIGG
+1645 

>member
-1 MVIITLVIHD
+1 MLTIHGPD
-11 SKLHPVLLL
+11 LKPVLFL
-20 DNEKQGTLN
+20 DNDKQGALN
-29 YFDDTWTRQLTT
+29 YFNHKWYRKQKT
-41 GSSVFEF
+41 GSSVLEF
-48 SVYKKTL
+48 SVYKKDL
-55 EGDNPLNHKYQVL
+55 LGDSPLSHKYHVL
-68 NDQAFVSFVHKDKV
+68 NDQAFVSFVHKGKV
-82 QLFNI
+82 QLLNI
-87 MQIEETETTV
+87 MKIDEDEKQID
-97 RCYCENLNLE
+97 CYCENLNLE

-113 NPYKATKAMS
+113 NAYKATKAMS

-129 AFDILNWGALTI
+129 QFDILSWGALTV
-141 GTNEVNDKKL
+141 GTNEVKDKKL
-151 TLEWTGQDTKLARLL
+151 TLEWTSQETKLARLL

-178 ETQLHNN
+178 ETKLNFN
-185 HTFKAFIV
+185 HTFKQLII
-193 NVYKEYEEGKSYG
+193 NIYKEYEEGKSYG

-311 SYWGDSTV
+311 SYWGDSAV

-390 TKGLFTAGGA
+390 TKGLFKVGGA
-400 KYNYAEAKYQSYTN
+400 KYDYAAAGYQSYTN

-421 GINKVTGNI
+421 GINKASGNI
-430 LDTIDKLWQTPVQ
+430 LNTIDTLWQTPVK
-443 PITAV
+443 PITSVTTAK
-448 NVARRATK
+448 RATK
-456 TIQALNEATRLK
+456 TIQAINEATKLK

-497 GGIRGRIGG
+497 GGIRGRIGD

-525 LERSP
+525 VDKSP
-530 NASNLQ
+530 NAGNLK
-536 AGGIYS
+536 AGGIYN
-542 VKANFGAPFYTG
+542 VRANRGAPFYTTG
-554 QWGHTGIIKSVSST
+554 WGHTGIIKSVSKT

-574 QNFAGRMYVVE
+574 QNFVGRMYVVE

-609 MSVNGATTQ
+609 MAVNGATTQ

-709 MSTALKDLKAHAYP
+709 ISTALKDLKAHAYP

-731 YVDLEI
+731 YVDLEL
-737 GDVVRIQDDGYQ
+737 GDVVRIQDDGYE
-749 PPLILSARVVEQV
+749 PPLILTARVTEQEI
-762 LSKDNPNSNKTKFS
+762 SSTNPNSNKTKFS
-776 NFVEKESQLAS
+776 NFVEKESQLAT

-802 YEIKLA
+802 YEITLA

-857 ASDFNHVLNVTVEAY
+857 ASDFNHVLNITVEAY
-872 INEELVATA
+872 LNEELVAST
-881 QVSFTDTEDGTDGVG
+881 QISFTDTEDG
-896 IKSTSV
+896 
-902 VYGLSNSADTQ
+902 
-913 PILWTGTIP
+913 
-922 VAGEGQYLWTRKITD
+922 
-937 YTDDAKEDTIEYTY
+937 
-951 SFQGKTGVAGT
+951 
-962 SIKVSKIEYQVG
+962 
-974 ASGTVTPSGAWL
+974 
-986 TTIPSVPDGQ
+986 
-996 FLWSKT
+996 
-1002 TMSDNSVIYGI
+1002 
-1013 SKQGATGPKG
+1013 
-1023 DKGADGVAG
+1023 
-1032 KDGVGVKTTTITYG
+1032 
-1046 ISANETTQPTNW
+1046 
-1058 TTSVPALVKGQY
+1058 
-1070 LWTKTVWAY
+1070 
-1079 TDSTSETGYVK
+1079 
-1090 TYIAKDGNNGSDG
+1090 
-1103 IAGKDGVG
+1103 
-1111 IKTTTITYKAS
+1111 
-1122 TSGTVTPNGT
+1122 
-1132 WTSAIPSVP
+1132 
-1141 SGQFLWTKTV
+1141 
-1151 WTYTDNTNET
+1151 
-1161 GYSVA
+1161 
-1166 KMGEKGD
+1166 EKGD
-1173 KGDAGPQ
+1173 
-1180 GPTGATGLQGP
+1180 
-1191 KGDQGVIGPTGA
+1191 
-1203 DGKPSYTHIAYA
+1203 DGKSSWTAWA
-1215 TNSTGTTGFSVSDN
+1215 NSE
-1229 VGKTYIGMYV
+1229 
-1239 DNLATDSTDPKKYKW
+1239 
-1254 NLIKGADGAQ
+1254 
-1264 GIAGPAGK
+1264 
-1272 DGKTPYW
+1272 DGK
-1279 HTAYANSADGT
+1279 
-1290 VDFSVSDSANKRYI
+1290 VDFSITESKNRRFI
-1304 GQYTDYDAI
+1304 GTYTGIEQSTNYLDY
-1313 DSNDPKKYRWT
+1313 KWT
-1324 DMIGTVVVGTNN
+1324 DMVGTVVVGTNN
-1336 LINGTKSFS
+1336 LIDGTKSFV
-1345 GEDWFT
+1345 GTDWFT
-1351 SATLEDENISNYP
+1351 SATLEDENLSNYP
-1364 FTFKKWISAQKVS
+1364 FTLKKWTSGQKVS
-1377 HAKDIMVE
+1377 HTKDIMVE

-1394 YVKREVAGNLYFY
+1394 YIKREQAGNLYFY
-1407 LYDIADGFITS
+1407 LYDETDGFITS
-1418 DTPREAIIKNVDSNV
+1418 DTQRETIIKNVDSSL
-1433 RRFEITFTPTK
+1433 RRFEITFTPAK

-1454 VSSEQGSFSTGGFM
+1454 VSSEQGSFSSGGFM

-1492 ADGAFTVEQLNAIAE
+1492 ADGAFTVEQLNALAERARIAE
-1507 EQRLMKANLEAAASL
+1507 TELQAKATLETVNEWVQAL
-1522 QEVQD
+1522 QDEI
-1527 KAKELLD
+1527 KARPA
-1534 QIKKIED
+1534 
-1541 GQKVSEQ
+1541 GQKISEQ
-1548 TMISNANRV
+1548 QLIEASNRMGA
-1557 VQILAKLENV
+1557 VQQNIGEM
-1567 QLVTEAITQYMSYSN
+1567 QI
-1582 DGLVIKMK
+1582 
-1590 DGTSSVRVTTDRI
+1590 RTD
-1603 AFYSGG
+1603 
-1609 TETAFISQGYLQIES
+1609 
-1624 GVFTLRLR
+1624 
-1632 IGSFLFEESSKGR
+1632 
-1645 LQIKKIRGIGG
+1645 

>member
-20 DNEKQGTLN
+20 DNDKQGALN
-29 YFDDTWTRQLTT
+29 YYDDLWTRQLTT
-41 GSSVFEF
+41 GSSAFEF

-55 EGDNPLNHKYQVL
+55 LGDNPLNHKYHAL
-68 NDQAFVSFVHKDKV
+68 NDQAFVSFVHKGKV

-87 MQIEETETTV
+87 MQVEETETKIH
-97 RCYCENLNLE
+97 CYCENLNLE

-141 GTNEVNDKKL
+141 GTNEVKDKKL

-185 HTFKAFIV
+185 YTFKAFII
-193 NVYKEYEEGKSYG
+193 NIYKEYEEGKSYG
-206 VGRDKTD
+206 VGRDRSDT
-213 VILRYQKNISG
+213 VLRYQKNIAG
-224 IRKTVDKRQIY
+224 ITKKLDKRQIY

-250 VISNPVTRKVTK
+250 VVSNPVTRKVTK

-267 RTYLGGDLKYYG
+267 KTYLGGDIKYYG

-311 SYWGDSTV
+311 SFWGDSTV
-319 GRRDNNWA
+319 GKRDNNWA
-327 GMTGGAQTRPSGV
+327 GMSGGAQTRPSGV

-390 TKGLFTAGGA
+390 TKGLFRAGGA
-400 KYNYAEAKYQSYTN
+400 KYDYAAAGYQSYTN

-430 LDTIDKLWQTPVQ
+430 LNTIDKLWQTPVK

-456 TIQALNEATRLK
+456 TIQAINEATKLK

-525 LERSP
+525 VDKSP
-530 NASNLQ
+530 NAGNLK
-536 AGGIYS
+536 AGGIYN
-542 VKANFGAPFYTG
+542 VRANRGAPFYTTG
-554 QWGHTGIIKSVSST
+554 WGHTGIIKSVSKT

-574 QNFAGRMYVVE
+574 QNFVGRMYVVE
-585 NSYEIN
+585 NSYDIN
-591 AFARGL
+591 SFASGL

-696 KDMEVETDSQDVL
+696 KDMEVETDSQEVL
-709 MSTALKDLKAHAYP
+709 MSTGLKDLKAHAYP

-731 YVDLEI
+731 YVDLEL
-737 GDVVRIQDDGYQ
+737 GDVVRIQDDGYE
-749 PPLILSARVVEQV
+749 PPLILTARVIEQEI
-762 LSKDNPNSNKTKFS
+762 SITNPSSNKTKFS

-787 DLISDMLRLYDESIP
+787 DLISDMLRLYDEPIP
-802 YEIKLA
+802 YDIQLA
-808 TSNGVAFKNGTGE
+808 TSNGVAFKNGVGE
-821 SVLTPSLQKN
+821 SVLTPNLQKN
-831 GKDYEAVY
+831 GKDYDAIY

-844 DSLIDIGPSLIVK
+844 DSLIEIGPSLTVK
-857 ASDFNHVLNVTVEAY
+857 ASDFNHVLNITVEAY
-872 INEELVATA
+872 VNEELVAST
-881 QVSFTDTEDGTDGVG
+881 QISFTDTEDG
-896 IKSTSV
+896 
-902 VYGLSNSADTQ
+902 
-913 PILWTGTIP
+913 
-922 VAGEGQYLWTRKITD
+922 
-937 YTDDAKEDTIEYTY
+937 
-951 SFQGKTGVAGT
+951 
-962 SIKVSKIEYQVG
+962 
-974 ASGTVTPSGAWL
+974 
-986 TTIPSVPDGQ
+986 
-996 FLWSKT
+996 
-1002 TMSDNSVIYGI
+1002 
-1013 SKQGATGPKG
+1013 
-1023 DKGADGVAG
+1023 
-1032 KDGVGVKTTTITYG
+1032 
-1046 ISANETTQPTNW
+1046 
-1058 TTSVPALVKGQY
+1058 
-1070 LWTKTVWAY
+1070 
-1079 TDSTSETGYVK
+1079 
-1090 TYIAKDGNNGSDG
+1090 
-1103 IAGKDGVG
+1103 
-1111 IKTTTITYKAS
+1111 
-1122 TSGTVTPNGT
+1122 
-1132 WTSAIPSVP
+1132 
-1141 SGQFLWTKTV
+1141 
-1151 WTYTDNTNET
+1151 
-1161 GYSVA
+1161 
-1166 KMGEKGD
+1166 EKGD
-1173 KGDAGPQ
+1173 D
-1180 GPTGATGLQGP
+1180 GAT
-1191 KGDQGVIGPTGA
+1191 
-1203 DGKPSYTHIAYA
+1203 SWIAWA
-1215 TNSTGTTGFSVSDN
+1215 NS
-1229 VGKTYIGMYV
+1229 
-1239 DNLATDSTDPKKYKW
+1239 
-1254 NLIKGADGAQ
+1254 
-1264 GIAGPAGK
+1264 K
-1272 DGKTPYW
+1272 DGK
-1279 HTAYANSADGT
+1279 
-1290 VDFSVSDSANKRYI
+1290 VDFSITEAENRRFIGTYTGLTQSTNYLDYKWIDMSANVV
-1304 GQYTDYDAI
+1304 
-1313 DSNDPKKYRWT
+1313 
-1324 DMIGTVVVGTNN
+1324 IGTQN
-1336 LINGTKSFS
+1336 LLDGTKSFF
-1345 GEDWFT
+1345 GTDWFT
-1351 SATLEDENISNYP
+1351 SATLEDENLSNCP
-1364 FTFKKWISAQKVS
+1364 FTLKKWISGQKVS

-1418 DTPREAIIKNVDSNV
+1418 DTPRETIIKNVDSSL

-1444 TGKIRPRFAM
+1444 TGRIRPRFAM
-1454 VSSEQGSFSTGGFM
+1454 VSSEQGSFSSGGFM

-1492 ADGAFTVEQLNAIAE
+1492 ADQELTQAQILALEERTAIARENAIAE
-1507 EQRLMKANLEAAASL
+1507 AMQNTLSEVETKWKLWYDLNTIDEKQKVANDIAQLFDRTTEFKQLLGEASARFSFINNETLIGEEGVAIG
-1522 QEVQD
+1522 D
-1527 KAKELLD
+1527 KGGKAKLFL
-1534 QIKKIED
+1534 
-1541 GQKVSEQ
+1541 
-1548 TMISNANRV
+1548 
-1557 VQILAKLENV
+1557 
-1567 QLVTEAITQYMSYSN
+1567 SN
-1582 DGLVIKMK
+1582 DSISFVTNGVAQMTLTGDTLTIKNGLFTERIQIGNFVEEVYDRNPLFNVI
-1590 DGTSSVRVTTDRI
+1590 R
-1603 AFYSGG
+1603 A
-1609 TETAFISQGYLQIES
+1609 
-1624 GVFTLRLR
+1624 
-1632 IGSFLFEESSKGR
+1632 
-1645 LQIKKIRGIGG
+1645 IRNS

>member
-141 GTNEVNDKKL
+141 GTNEVKDKKL

-185 HTFKAFIV
+185 YTFKAFII
-193 NVYKEYEEGKSYG
+193 NIYKEYEEGKSYG
-206 VGRDKTD
+206 VGRDRSDT
-213 VILRYQKNISG
+213 VLRYQKNIAG
-224 IRKTVDKRQIY
+224 ITKKLDKRQIY

-250 VISNPVTRKVTK
+250 VVSNPVTRKVTK

-267 RTYLGGDLKYYG
+267 KTYLGGDIKYYG

-311 SYWGDSTV
+311 SFWGDSTV
-319 GRRDNNWA
+319 GKRDNNWA
-327 GMTGGAQTRPSGV
+327 GMSGGAQTRPSGV

-390 TKGLFTAGGA
+390 TKGLFRAGGA
-400 KYNYAEAKYQSYTN
+400 KYDYAAAGYQSYTN

-448 NVARRATK
+448 NVARRATR
-456 TIQALNEATRLK
+456 TMQALNEATRLK

-511 LIGTDYNWGAYGWK
+511 LIGTDYNWGSYGWK
-525 LERSP
+525 VDKSP
-530 NASNLQ
+530 NAGNLK
-536 AGGIYS
+536 AGGIYN
-542 VKANFGAPFYTG
+542 VRANRGAPFYTTG
-554 QWGHTGIIKSVSST
+554 WGHTGIIKSVSKT

-574 QNFAGRMYVVE
+574 QNFVGRMYVVE
-585 NSYEIN
+585 NSYDIN
-591 AFARGL
+591 SFASGL

-618 QVSGGTQIS
+618 QITGGTQIS

-635 QTESYEEEQIIYID
+635 QTETYEEEQIIYID

-709 MSTALKDLKAHAYP
+709 ISTALKDLKAHAYP
-723 AITYEVDG
+723 AVTYEVDG
-731 YVDLEI
+731 YVDLEL
-737 GDVVRIQDDGYQ
+737 GDVVRIQDDGYE
-749 PPLILSARVVEQV
+749 PPLILTARVTEQEI
-762 LSKDNPNSNKTKFS
+762 SSTNPNSNKTKFS
-776 NFVEKESQLAS
+776 NFVEKESQLAT

-802 YEIKLA
+802 YEITLA

-857 ASDFNHVLNVTVEAY
+857 ASDFNHVLNITVEAY
-872 INEELVATA
+872 LNEELVAST
-881 QVSFTDTEDGTDGVG
+881 QISFTDTEDG
-896 IKSTSV
+896 
-902 VYGLSNSADTQ
+902 
-913 PILWTGTIP
+913 
-922 VAGEGQYLWTRKITD
+922 
-937 YTDDAKEDTIEYTY
+937 
-951 SFQGKTGVAGT
+951 
-962 SIKVSKIEYQVG
+962 
-974 ASGTVTPSGAWL
+974 
-986 TTIPSVPDGQ
+986 
-996 FLWSKT
+996 
-1002 TMSDNSVIYGI
+1002 
-1013 SKQGATGPKG
+1013 
-1023 DKGADGVAG
+1023 
-1032 KDGVGVKTTTITYG
+1032 
-1046 ISANETTQPTNW
+1046 
-1058 TTSVPALVKGQY
+1058 
-1070 LWTKTVWAY
+1070 
-1079 TDSTSETGYVK
+1079 
-1090 TYIAKDGNNGSDG
+1090 
-1103 IAGKDGVG
+1103 
-1111 IKTTTITYKAS
+1111 
-1122 TSGTVTPNGT
+1122 
-1132 WTSAIPSVP
+1132 
-1141 SGQFLWTKTV
+1141 
-1151 WTYTDNTNET
+1151 
-1161 GYSVA
+1161 
-1166 KMGEKGD
+1166 EKGD
-1173 KGDAGPQ
+1173 
-1180 GPTGATGLQGP
+1180 
-1191 KGDQGVIGPTGA
+1191 
-1203 DGKPSYTHIAYA
+1203 DGKSSWTAWA
-1215 TNSTGTTGFSVSDN
+1215 NSE
-1229 VGKTYIGMYV
+1229 
-1239 DNLATDSTDPKKYKW
+1239 
-1254 NLIKGADGAQ
+1254 
-1264 GIAGPAGK
+1264 
-1272 DGKTPYW
+1272 DGK
-1279 HTAYANSADGT
+1279 
-1290 VDFSVSDSANKRYI
+1290 VDFSITESKNRRFI
-1304 GQYTDYDAI
+1304 GTYTGIEQSTNYLDY
-1313 DSNDPKKYRWT
+1313 KWT
-1324 DMIGTVVVGTNN
+1324 DMVGTVVVGTNN
-1336 LINGTKSFS
+1336 LIDGTKSFV
-1345 GEDWFT
+1345 GTDWFT
-1351 SATLEDENISNYP
+1351 SATLEDENLSNYP
-1364 FTFKKWISAQKVS
+1364 FTLKKWTSGQKVS
-1377 HAKDIMVE
+1377 HTKDIMVE

-1394 YVKREVAGNLYFY
+1394 YIKREQAGNLYFY
-1407 LYDIADGFITS
+1407 LYDETDGFITS
-1418 DTPREAIIKNVDSNV
+1418 DTQRETIIKNVDSSL
-1433 RRFEITFTPTK
+1433 RRFEITFTPAK

-1454 VSSEQGSFSTGGFM
+1454 VSSEQGSFSSGGFM

-1492 ADGAFTVEQLNAIAE
+1492 ADGAFTVEQLNALAERARIAE
-1507 EQRLMKANLEAAASL
+1507 TELQAKATLETVNEWVQAL
-1522 QEVQD
+1522 QDEI
-1527 KAKELLD
+1527 KAR
-1534 QIKKIED
+1534 QA
-1541 GQKVSEQ
+1541 GQKISEQ
-1548 TMISNANRV
+1548 KLIEASNRMVA
-1557 VQILAKLENV
+1557 VQQNIGEMQIRTDFVNKF
-1567 QLVTEAITQYMSYSN
+1567 MSQSE
-1582 DGLVIKMK
+1582 DGLVIGQK
-1590 DGTSSVRVTTDRI
+1590 DGTSSVRVDNDRI
-1603 AFYSGG
+1603 SFYSSGKEVAYIAQSVLVIDSG
-1609 TETAFISQGYLQIES
+1609 IFTTKLQI
-1624 GVFTLRLR
+1624 GRYR
-1632 IGSFLFEESSKGR
+1632 IEQYELNADINVVRYVG
-1645 LQIKKIRGIGG
+1645 

>member
-20 DNEKQGTLN
+20 DNDKQGALN
-29 YFDDTWTRQLTT
+29 YYDDLWTRQLTT
-41 GSSVFEF
+41 GSSAFEF

-55 EGDNPLNHKYQVL
+55 LGDNPLNHKYHAL
-68 NDQAFVSFVHKDKV
+68 NDQAFVSFVHKGKV

-87 MQIEETETTV
+87 MQVEETETKIH
-97 RCYCENLNLE
+97 CYCENLNLE

-113 NPYKATKAMS
+113 NAYKATKAMS

-129 AFDILNWGALTI
+129 QFDILNWGALTI
-141 GTNEVNDKKL
+141 GTNEVKDKKL

-173 AEIEF
+173 AEVEF

-193 NVYKEYEEGKSYG
+193 NVYKEYEEGVSYG
-206 VGRDKTD
+206 VGRDRSD
-213 VILRYQKNISG
+213 IVLRYQKNIAG
-224 IRKTVDKRQIY
+224 ITKKLDKRQIY

-250 VISNPVTRKVTK
+250 VVSNPVTRKVTK

-267 RTYLGGDLKYYG
+267 KTYLGGDIKYYG

-311 SYWGDSTV
+311 SFWGDSTV
-319 GRRDNNWA
+319 GRRDNNWS

-390 TKGLFTAGGA
+390 TKGLFRAGGA
-400 KYNYAEAKYQSYTN
+400 KYDYAAAGYQSYTN

-456 TIQALNEATRLK
+456 TMQALNEATRLK

-525 LERSP
+525 VDKSP
-530 NASNLQ
+530 NARNLK
-536 AGGIYS
+536 AGGIYN
-542 VKANFGAPFYTG
+542 VRANRGAPFYTTG
-554 QWGHTGIIKSVSST
+554 WGHTGIIKSVSKT

-574 QNFAGRMYVVE
+574 QNFVGRMYVVE

-618 QVSGGTQIS
+618 QVTGGTQIS

-635 QTESYEEEQIIYID
+635 QTETYEEEQIIYID

-696 KDMEVETDSQDVL
+696 KDMEVETDSQEVL
-709 MSTALKDLKAHAYP
+709 MSTGLKDLKAHAYP

-731 YVDLEI
+731 YVDLEL
-737 GDVVRIQDDGYQ
+737 GDVVRIQDDGYE
-749 PPLILSARVVEQV
+749 PPLILTARVIEQEI
-762 LSKDNPNSNKTKFS
+762 SITNPSSNKTKFS

-802 YEIKLA
+802 YDIQLA
-808 TSNGVAFKNGTGE
+808 TSNGVAFKNGVGE
-821 SVLTPSLQKN
+821 SVLTPNLQKN
-831 GKDYEAVY
+831 GKDYDAIY

-844 DSLIDIGPSLIVK
+844 DSLIEIGPSLTVK
-857 ASDFNHVLNVTVEAY
+857 ASDFNHVLNITVEAY
-872 INEELVATA
+872 VNEELVAST
-881 QVSFTDTEDGTDGVG
+881 QISFTDTEDG
-896 IKSTSV
+896 
-902 VYGLSNSADTQ
+902 
-913 PILWTGTIP
+913 
-922 VAGEGQYLWTRKITD
+922 
-937 YTDDAKEDTIEYTY
+937 
-951 SFQGKTGVAGT
+951 
-962 SIKVSKIEYQVG
+962 
-974 ASGTVTPSGAWL
+974 
-986 TTIPSVPDGQ
+986 
-996 FLWSKT
+996 
-1002 TMSDNSVIYGI
+1002 
-1013 SKQGATGPKG
+1013 
-1023 DKGADGVAG
+1023 
-1032 KDGVGVKTTTITYG
+1032 
-1046 ISANETTQPTNW
+1046 
-1058 TTSVPALVKGQY
+1058 
-1070 LWTKTVWAY
+1070 
-1079 TDSTSETGYVK
+1079 
-1090 TYIAKDGNNGSDG
+1090 
-1103 IAGKDGVG
+1103 
-1111 IKTTTITYKAS
+1111 
-1122 TSGTVTPNGT
+1122 
-1132 WTSAIPSVP
+1132 
-1141 SGQFLWTKTV
+1141 
-1151 WTYTDNTNET
+1151 
-1161 GYSVA
+1161 
-1166 KMGEKGD
+1166 EKGD
-1173 KGDAGPQ
+1173 D
-1180 GPTGATGLQGP
+1180 GATSW
-1191 KGDQGVIGPTGA
+1191 TA
-1203 DGKPSYTHIAYA
+1203 WANSEDGK
-1215 TNSTGTTGFSVSDN
+1215 
-1229 VGKTYIGMYV
+1229 
-1239 DNLATDSTDPKKYKW
+1239 
-1254 NLIKGADGAQ
+1254 
-1264 GIAGPAGK
+1264 
-1272 DGKTPYW
+1272 
-1279 HTAYANSADGT
+1279 
-1290 VDFSVSDSANKRYI
+1290 VDFSITESKNRRFI
-1304 GQYTDYDAI
+1304 GTYTGIEQSTNYLDY
-1313 DSNDPKKYRWT
+1313 KWT
-1324 DMIGTVVVGTNN
+1324 DMVGTVVVGTNN
-1336 LINGTKSFS
+1336 LIDGTKSFV
-1345 GEDWFT
+1345 GTDWFT
-1351 SATLEDENISNYP
+1351 SATLEDENLSNYP
-1364 FTFKKWISAQKVS
+1364 FTLKKWISGQKVS
-1377 HAKDIMVE
+1377 HAKDIMVK

-1418 DTPREAIIKNVDSNV
+1418 DTPRETIIKNVDSSL

-1454 VSSEQGSFSTGGFM
+1454 VSSEQGSFSSGGFM

>member
-20 DNEKQGTLN
+20 DNEKQGALN
-29 YFDDTWTRQLTT
+29 YYDDLWTRQLTT
-41 GSSVFEF
+41 GSSAFEF

-55 EGDNPLNHKYQVL
+55 LGDNPLNHKYHAL
-68 NDQAFVSFVHKDKV
+68 NDQAFVSFVHKGKV

-87 MQIEETETTV
+87 MQVEETETTI
-97 RCYCENLNLE
+97 RCLCENLNLE

-141 GTNEVNDKKL
+141 GTNEVKDKKL

-206 VGRDKTD
+206 VGRDRSDT
-213 VILRYQKNISG
+213 VLRYQKNIAG
-224 IRKTVDKRQIY
+224 ITKKLDKRQIY

-250 VISNPVTRKVTK
+250 VVSNPVTRKVTK

-267 RTYLGGDLKYYG
+267 KTYLGGDIKYYG

-311 SYWGDSTV
+311 SFWGDSTV
-319 GRRDNNWA
+319 GKRDNNWA
-327 GMTGGAQTRPSGV
+327 GMSGGAQTRPSGV

-390 TKGLFTAGGA
+390 TKGLFRAGGA
-400 KYNYAEAKYQSYTN
+400 KYDYAAAGYQSYTN

-430 LDTIDKLWQTPVQ
+430 LNTIDKLWQTPVQ

-456 TIQALNEATRLK
+456 TMQALNEATRLK

-487 LDGAWIDSSI
+487 LDGAWIDSSV

-525 LERSP
+525 LDRSH
-530 NASNLQ
+530 NAGNLQ
-536 AGGIYS
+536 AGGIYN
-542 VKANFGAPFYTG
+542 VKANFGAPFYTT
-554 QWGHTGIIKSVSST
+554 QWGHTGIIKSVSKT

-574 QNFAGRMYVVE
+574 QNYAGRMYVME

-609 MSVNGATTQ
+609 MAVNGATTQ

-709 MSTALKDLKAHAYP
+709 ISTALKDLKAHAYP

-731 YVDLEI
+731 YVDLEL
-737 GDVVRIQDDGYQ
+737 GDVVRIQDDGYE
-749 PPLILSARVVEQV
+749 PPLILTARVVEQEI
-762 LSKDNPNSNKTKFS
+762 SITNPSSNKTKFS

-857 ASDFNHVLNVTVEAY
+857 ASDFNHVLNITVEAY
-872 INEELVATA
+872 LNEELVAST
-881 QVSFTDTEDGTDGVG
+881 QISFTDTEDG
-896 IKSTSV
+896 
-902 VYGLSNSADTQ
+902 AD
-913 PILWTGTIP
+913 
-922 VAGEGQYLWTRKITD
+922 
-937 YTDDAKEDTIEYTY
+937 
-951 SFQGKTGVAGT
+951 
-962 SIKVSKIEYQVG
+962 
-974 ASGTVTPSGAWL
+974 
-986 TTIPSVPDGQ
+986 
-996 FLWSKT
+996 
-1002 TMSDNSVIYGI
+1002 
-1013 SKQGATGPKG
+1013 
-1023 DKGADGVAG
+1023 G
-1032 KDGVGVKTTTITYG
+1032 KDGL
-1046 ISANETTQPTNW
+1046 P
-1058 TTSVPALVKGQY
+1058 
-1070 LWTKTVWAY
+1070 
-1079 TDSTSETGYVK
+1079 
-1090 TYIAKDGNNGSDG
+1090 
-1103 IAGKDGVG
+1103 
-1111 IKTTTITYKAS
+1111 
-1122 TSGTVTPNGT
+1122 
-1132 WTSAIPSVP
+1132 
-1141 SGQFLWTKTV
+1141 
-1151 WTYTDNTNET
+1151 
-1161 GYSVA
+1161 
-1166 KMGEKGD
+1166 
-1173 KGDAGPQ
+1173 GPQ
-1180 GPTGATGLQGP
+1180 GPPGIDGLQGP
-1191 KGDQGVIGPTGA
+1191 RGEQGIPGPAGA
-1203 DGKPSYTHIAYA
+1203 DGKATYTHIAYA
-1215 TNSTGTTGFSVSDN
+1215 LDETGTTGFSVSDN
-1229 VGKTYIGMYV
+1229 TGKTYIGMYV
-1239 DNLATDSTDPKKYKW
+1239 DDNIIDSNDPKKYKW
-1254 NLIKGADGAQ
+1254 NLIKGADGAR
-1264 GIAGPAGK
+1264 GIQGPAGA

-1279 HTAYANSADGT
+1279 HVAYANSSDGT

-1313 DSNDPKKYRWT
+1313 DSSDPKKYRWT
-1324 DMIGTVVVGTNN
+1324 DMVGTVVVGTNN
-1336 LINGTKSFS
+1336 LIDGTKSFV
-1345 GEDWFT
+1345 GTDWFT
-1351 SATLEDENISNYP
+1351 SATLEDENLSNYP
-1364 FTFKKWISAQKVS
+1364 FTLKKWISGQKVS

-1394 YVKREVAGNLYFY
+1394 YIKREQAGNLYFY
-1407 LYDIADGFITS
+1407 LYDETDGFITS
-1418 DTPREAIIKNVDSNV
+1418 DTQRETIIKNVDSSL

-1444 TGKIRPRFAM
+1444 TGRIRPRFAM

-1492 ADGAFTVEQLNAIAE
+1492 ADGAFTVEQLNALAERARIAE
-1507 EQRLMKANLEAAASL
+1507 TELQAKATLETVNEWVQAL
-1522 QEVQD
+1522 QDEI
-1527 KAKELLD
+1527 KAR
-1534 QIKKIED
+1534 QD
-1541 GQKVSEQ
+1541 GQKISEQ
-1548 TMISNANRV
+1548 KLIEASNRMIA
-1557 VQILAKLENV
+1557 VQQNIGEMQIRTDFVNKF
-1567 QLVTEAITQYMSYSN
+1567 MSQSE
-1582 DGLVIKMK
+1582 DGLVIGQK
-1590 DGTSSVRVTTDRI
+1590 DGTSSVRVDNDRI
-1603 AFYSGG
+1603 SFYSSGKEVAYIAQSVLVIDSG
-1609 TETAFISQGYLQIES
+1609 IFTTKLQI
-1624 GVFTLRLR
+1624 GRYR
-1632 IGSFLFEESSKGR
+1632 IEQYELNADINVVRYVG
-1645 LQIKKIRGIGG
+1645 

>member
-1 MVIITLVIHD
+1 MVVITLVIHD
-11 SKLHPVLLL
+11 AKLHPVLLL
-20 DNEKQGTLN
+20 DNERQGALN
-29 YFDDTWTRQLTT
+29 YYDDLWTRQLTT
-41 GSSVFEF
+41 GSSAFEF
-48 SVYKKTL
+48 SVYKKSL
-55 EGDNPLNHKYQVL
+55 LGDNPLNHKYHAL

-87 MQIEETETTV
+87 MRVEETETTIH
-97 RCYCENLNLE
+97 CYCENLNLE

-113 NPYKATKAMS
+113 NAYKATKAMS

-129 AFDILNWGALTI
+129 QFDILNWGALTI
-141 GTNEVNDKKL
+141 GTNEVKDKKL
-151 TLEWTGQDTKLARLL
+151 TLEWTGQDTKLARIL

-193 NVYKEYEEGKSYG
+193 NVYKEYEEGVSYG
-206 VGRDKTD
+206 VGRDRSD
-213 VILRYQKNISG
+213 IVLRYQKNIAG
-224 IRKTVDKRQIY
+224 ITKKLDKRQIY

-250 VISNPVTRKVTK
+250 VVSNPVTRKVTK

-267 RTYLGGDLKYYG
+267 KTYLGGDIKYYG

-311 SYWGDSTV
+311 SFWGDSTV
-319 GRRDNNWA
+319 GRRDNNWS

-390 TKGLFTAGGA
+390 TKGLFRAGGA
-400 KYNYAEAKYQSYTN
+400 KYDYAAAGYQSYTN

-430 LDTIDKLWQTPVQ
+430 LNTIDKLWQTPVQ

-456 TIQALNEATRLK
+456 TMQALNEATRLK

-487 LDGAWIDSSI
+487 LDGAWIDSSV

-525 LERSP
+525 LDRSP
-530 NASNLQ
+530 NAGNLQ
-536 AGGIYS
+536 AGGIYN
-542 VKANFGAPFYTG
+542 VKANFGAPFYTT
-554 QWGHTGIIKSVSST
+554 QWGHTGIIKSVSKT

-574 QNFAGRMYVVE
+574 QNYAGRMYVME

-609 MSVNGATTQ
+609 MAVNGATTQ

-709 MSTALKDLKAHAYP
+709 ISTALKDLKAHAYP
-723 AITYEVDG
+723 AVTYEVDG
-731 YVDLEI
+731 YVDLEL
-737 GDVVRIQDDGYQ
+737 GDVVRIQDDGYE
-749 PPLILSARVVEQV
+749 PPLILTARVIEQEI
-762 LSKDNPNSNKTKFS
+762 SITNPSSNKTKFS

-802 YEIKLA
+802 YDIQLA
-808 TSNGVAFKNGTGE
+808 TSNGVAFKNGVGE
-821 SVLTPSLQKN
+821 SVLTPNLQKN
-831 GKDYEAVY
+831 GKDYDAIY

-844 DSLIDIGPSLIVK
+844 DSLIEVGPSLTVK
-857 ASDFNHVLNVTVEAY
+857 ASDFSHVLNISVEAY
-872 INEELVATA
+872 VNEELVAST
-881 QVSFTDTEDGTDGVG
+881 QISFTDTEDG
-896 IKSTSV
+896 
-902 VYGLSNSADTQ
+902 
-913 PILWTGTIP
+913 
-922 VAGEGQYLWTRKITD
+922 
-937 YTDDAKEDTIEYTY
+937 
-951 SFQGKTGVAGT
+951 
-962 SIKVSKIEYQVG
+962 
-974 ASGTVTPSGAWL
+974 
-986 TTIPSVPDGQ
+986 
-996 FLWSKT
+996 
-1002 TMSDNSVIYGI
+1002 
-1013 SKQGATGPKG
+1013 
-1023 DKGADGVAG
+1023 
-1032 KDGVGVKTTTITYG
+1032 
-1046 ISANETTQPTNW
+1046 
-1058 TTSVPALVKGQY
+1058 
-1070 LWTKTVWAY
+1070 
-1079 TDSTSETGYVK
+1079 
-1090 TYIAKDGNNGSDG
+1090 
-1103 IAGKDGVG
+1103 
-1111 IKTTTITYKAS
+1111 
-1122 TSGTVTPNGT
+1122 
-1132 WTSAIPSVP
+1132 
-1141 SGQFLWTKTV
+1141 
-1151 WTYTDNTNET
+1151 
-1161 GYSVA
+1161 
-1166 KMGEKGD
+1166 EKGD
-1173 KGDAGPQ
+1173 
-1180 GPTGATGLQGP
+1180 
-1191 KGDQGVIGPTGA
+1191 
-1203 DGKPSYTHIAYA
+1203 DGKSSWTAWA
-1215 TNSTGTTGFSVSDN
+1215 NSE
-1229 VGKTYIGMYV
+1229 
-1239 DNLATDSTDPKKYKW
+1239 
-1254 NLIKGADGAQ
+1254 
-1264 GIAGPAGK
+1264 
-1272 DGKTPYW
+1272 DGK
-1279 HTAYANSADGT
+1279 
-1290 VDFSVSDSANKRYI
+1290 VDFSITESKNRRFI
-1304 GQYTDYDAI
+1304 GTYTGIEQSTNYLDY
-1313 DSNDPKKYRWT
+1313 KWT
-1324 DMIGTVVVGTNN
+1324 DMVGTVVVGTNN
-1336 LINGTKSFS
+1336 LIDGTKSFV
-1345 GEDWFT
+1345 GTDWFT
-1351 SATLEDENISNYP
+1351 SATLEDENLSNYP
-1364 FTFKKWISAQKVS
+1364 FTLKKWISGQKVS
-1377 HAKDIMVE
+1377 HAKDIMVK

-1418 DTPREAIIKNVDSNV
+1418 DTPRETIIKNVDSSL

-1454 VSSEQGSFSTGGFM
+1454 VSSEQGSFSSGGFM

>member
-141 GTNEVNDKKL
+141 GTNEVKDKKL

-206 VGRDKTD
+206 VGRDRSDT
-213 VILRYQKNISG
+213 VLRYQKNIAG
-224 IRKTVDKRQIY
+224 ITKKLDKRQIY

-250 VISNPVTRKVTK
+250 VVSNPVTRKVTK

-267 RTYLGGDLKYYG
+267 KTYLGGDIKYYG

-311 SYWGDSTV
+311 SFWGDSTV
-319 GRRDNNWA
+319 GKRDNNWA
-327 GMTGGAQTRPSGV
+327 GMSGGAQTRPSGV

-390 TKGLFTAGGA
+390 TKGLFRAGGD
-400 KYNYAEAKYQSYTN
+400 KYDYAAAGYQSYTN

-430 LDTIDKLWQTPVQ
+430 LNTIDKLWQTPVQ

-456 TIQALNEATRLK
+456 TMQALNEATRLK

-487 LDGAWIDSSI
+487 LDGAWIDSSV

-525 LERSP
+525 LDRSP
-530 NASNLQ
+530 NAGNLQ
-536 AGGIYS
+536 AGGIYN
-542 VKANFGAPFYTG
+542 VKANFGAPFYTT
-554 QWGHTGIIKSVSST
+554 QWGHTGIIKSVSKT

-574 QNFAGRMYVVE
+574 QNYAGRMYVME

-609 MSVNGATTQ
+609 MAVNGATTQ

-709 MSTALKDLKAHAYP
+709 ISTALKDLKAHAYP

-731 YVDLEI
+731 YVDLEL
-737 GDVVRIQDDGYQ
+737 GDVVRIQDDGYE
-749 PPLILSARVVEQV
+749 PPLILTARVIEQEI
-762 LSKDNPNSNKTKFS
+762 SITNPSSNKTKFS

-802 YEIKLA
+802 YDIQLA
-808 TSNGVAFKNGTGE
+808 TSNGVAFKNGVGE
-821 SVLTPSLQKN
+821 SVLTPNLQKN
-831 GKDYEAVY
+831 GKDYDAIY

-844 DSLIDIGPSLIVK
+844 DSLIEVGPSLTVK
-857 ASDFNHVLNVTVEAY
+857 ASDFSHVLNISVEAY
-872 INEELVATA
+872 VNEELVAST
-881 QVSFTDTEDGTDGVG
+881 QISFTDTEDG
-896 IKSTSV
+896 
-902 VYGLSNSADTQ
+902 
-913 PILWTGTIP
+913 
-922 VAGEGQYLWTRKITD
+922 
-937 YTDDAKEDTIEYTY
+937 
-951 SFQGKTGVAGT
+951 
-962 SIKVSKIEYQVG
+962 
-974 ASGTVTPSGAWL
+974 
-986 TTIPSVPDGQ
+986 
-996 FLWSKT
+996 
-1002 TMSDNSVIYGI
+1002 
-1013 SKQGATGPKG
+1013 
-1023 DKGADGVAG
+1023 
-1032 KDGVGVKTTTITYG
+1032 
-1046 ISANETTQPTNW
+1046 
-1058 TTSVPALVKGQY
+1058 
-1070 LWTKTVWAY
+1070 
-1079 TDSTSETGYVK
+1079 
-1090 TYIAKDGNNGSDG
+1090 
-1103 IAGKDGVG
+1103 
-1111 IKTTTITYKAS
+1111 
-1122 TSGTVTPNGT
+1122 
-1132 WTSAIPSVP
+1132 
-1141 SGQFLWTKTV
+1141 
-1151 WTYTDNTNET
+1151 
-1161 GYSVA
+1161 
-1166 KMGEKGD
+1166 EKGD
-1173 KGDAGPQ
+1173 
-1180 GPTGATGLQGP
+1180 
-1191 KGDQGVIGPTGA
+1191 
-1203 DGKPSYTHIAYA
+1203 DGKSSWTAWA
-1215 TNSTGTTGFSVSDN
+1215 NSE
-1229 VGKTYIGMYV
+1229 
-1239 DNLATDSTDPKKYKW
+1239 
-1254 NLIKGADGAQ
+1254 
-1264 GIAGPAGK
+1264 
-1272 DGKTPYW
+1272 DGK
-1279 HTAYANSADGT
+1279 
-1290 VDFSVSDSANKRYI
+1290 VDFSITESKNRRFI
-1304 GQYTDYDAI
+1304 GTYTGIEQSTNYLDY
-1313 DSNDPKKYRWT
+1313 KWT
-1324 DMIGTVVVGTNN
+1324 DMVGTVVVGTNN
-1336 LINGTKSFS
+1336 LIDGTKSFV
-1345 GEDWFT
+1345 GTDWFT
-1351 SATLEDENISNYP
+1351 SATLEDENLSNYP
-1364 FTFKKWISAQKVS
+1364 FTLKKWISGQKVS
-1377 HAKDIMVE
+1377 HAKDIMVK

-1418 DTPREAIIKNVDSNV
+1418 DTPRETIIKNVDSSL

-1444 TGKIRPRFAM
+1444 TGRIRPRFAM
-1454 VSSEQGSFSTGGFM
+1454 VSSEQGSFSSGGFM

-1492 ADGAFTVEQLNAIAE
+1492 ADEAFTVEQLNALAERARIAE
-1507 EQRLMKANLEAAASL
+1507 AELQSKATLDTVNDWVKAL
-1522 QEVQD
+1522 QDEI
-1527 KAKELLD
+1527 KAREG
-1534 QIKKIED
+1534 
-1541 GQKVSEQ
+1541 GQKLSEQ
-1548 TMISNANRV
+1548 KLIDFSNRMIA
-1557 VQILAKLENV
+1557 VQQTIGEMQIRTDFVNKF
-1567 QLVTEAITQYMSYSN
+1567 MSQSE
-1582 DGLVIKMK
+1582 DGLVIGQK
-1590 DGTSSVRVTTDRI
+1590 DGTSSVRVDNDRI
-1603 AFYSGG
+1603 SFYSSGKEVAYIAQSVLVIDSG
-1609 TETAFISQGYLQIES
+1609 IFTTKLQI
-1624 GVFTLRLR
+1624 GRYR
-1632 IGSFLFEESSKGR
+1632 IEQYELNADINVVRYVG
-1645 LQIKKIRGIGG
+1645 

>member
-1 MVIITLVIHD
+1 
-11 SKLHPVLLL
+11 
-20 DNEKQGTLN
+20 
-29 YFDDTWTRQLTT
+29 
-41 GSSVFEF
+41 
-48 SVYKKTL
+48 
-55 EGDNPLNHKYQVL
+55 
-68 NDQAFVSFVHKDKV
+68 
-82 QLFNI
+82 
-87 MQIEETETTV
+87 
-97 RCYCENLNLE
+97 
-107 LLNEYC
+107 
-113 NPYKATKAMS
+113 
-123 FEEYLV
+123 
-129 AFDILNWGALTI
+129 
-141 GTNEVNDKKL
+141 
-151 TLEWTGQDTKLARLL
+151 
-166 SIANNFD
+166 
-173 AEIEF
+173 
-178 ETQLHNN
+178 
-185 HTFKAFIV
+185 
-193 NVYKEYEEGKSYG
+193 
-206 VGRDKTD
+206 
-213 VILRYQKNISG
+213 
-224 IRKTVDKRQIY
+224 
-235 NAIRPYGKKTVKGER
+235 
-250 VISNPVTRKVTK
+250 
-262 TVGSN
+262 
-267 RTYLGGDLKYYG
+267 
-279 HTIKKANVQAIINY
+279 
-293 AVQYNIL
+293 
-300 PSGIITQLYLE
+300 
-311 SYWGDSTV
+311 
-319 GRRDNNWA
+319 
-327 GMTGGAQTRPSGV
+327 
-340 KVTTGMARPANEG
+340 
-353 GTYMHYASVD
+353 
-363 DFLKDYT
+363 YT

-390 TKGLFTAGGA
+390 TKGLFRAGGA
-400 KYNYAEAKYQSYTN
+400 KYDYAAAGYQSYTN

-430 LDTIDKLWQTPVQ
+430 LNTIDKLWQTPVQ

-456 TIQALNEATRLK
+456 TMQALNEATRLK

-487 LDGAWIDSSI
+487 LDGAWIDSSV

-525 LERSP
+525 LDRSP
-530 NASNLQ
+530 NAGNLQ
-536 AGGIYS
+536 AGGIYN
-542 VKANFGAPFYTG
+542 VKANFGAPFYTT
-554 QWGHTGIIKSVSST
+554 QWGHTGIIKSVSKT

-574 QNFAGRMYVVE
+574 QNYAGRMYVME

-618 QVSGGTQIS
+618 QVTGGTQIS

-635 QTESYEEEQIIYID
+635 QTETYEEEQIIYID

-696 KDMEVETDSQDVL
+696 KDMEVETDSQEVL
-709 MSTALKDLKAHAYP
+709 MSTGLKDLKAHAYP

-731 YVDLEI
+731 YVDLEL
-737 GDVVRIQDDGYQ
+737 GDVVRIQDDGYE
-749 PPLILSARVVEQV
+749 PPLILTARVVEQEI
-762 LSKDNPNSNKTKFS
+762 SITNPSSNKTKFS

-857 ASDFNHVLNVTVEAY
+857 ASDFNHVLNITVEAY
-872 INEELVATA
+872 VNEELVAST
-881 QVSFTDTEDGTDGVG
+881 QISFTDTEDG
-896 IKSTSV
+896 
-902 VYGLSNSADTQ
+902 
-913 PILWTGTIP
+913 
-922 VAGEGQYLWTRKITD
+922 
-937 YTDDAKEDTIEYTY
+937 
-951 SFQGKTGVAGT
+951 
-962 SIKVSKIEYQVG
+962 
-974 ASGTVTPSGAWL
+974 
-986 TTIPSVPDGQ
+986 
-996 FLWSKT
+996 
-1002 TMSDNSVIYGI
+1002 
-1013 SKQGATGPKG
+1013 
-1023 DKGADGVAG
+1023 
-1032 KDGVGVKTTTITYG
+1032 
-1046 ISANETTQPTNW
+1046 
-1058 TTSVPALVKGQY
+1058 
-1070 LWTKTVWAY
+1070 
-1079 TDSTSETGYVK
+1079 
-1090 TYIAKDGNNGSDG
+1090 
-1103 IAGKDGVG
+1103 
-1111 IKTTTITYKAS
+1111 
-1122 TSGTVTPNGT
+1122 
-1132 WTSAIPSVP
+1132 
-1141 SGQFLWTKTV
+1141 
-1151 WTYTDNTNET
+1151 
-1161 GYSVA
+1161 
-1166 KMGEKGD
+1166 EKGD
-1173 KGDAGPQ
+1173 D
-1180 GPTGATGLQGP
+1180 GATSW
-1191 KGDQGVIGPTGA
+1191 TA
-1203 DGKPSYTHIAYA
+1203 WANSEDGK
-1215 TNSTGTTGFSVSDN
+1215 
-1229 VGKTYIGMYV
+1229 
-1239 DNLATDSTDPKKYKW
+1239 
-1254 NLIKGADGAQ
+1254 
-1264 GIAGPAGK
+1264 
-1272 DGKTPYW
+1272 
-1279 HTAYANSADGT
+1279 
-1290 VDFSVSDSANKRYI
+1290 VDFSITESKNRRFI
-1304 GQYTDYDAI
+1304 GTYTGIEQSTNYLDY
-1313 DSNDPKKYRWT
+1313 KWT
-1324 DMIGTVVVGTNN
+1324 DMVGTVVVGTNN
-1336 LINGTKSFS
+1336 LIDGTKSFV
-1345 GEDWFT
+1345 GTDWFT
-1351 SATLEDENISNYP
+1351 SATLEDENLSNYP
-1364 FTFKKWISAQKVS
+1364 FTLKKWISGQKVS
-1377 HAKDIMVE
+1377 HAKDIMVK

-1418 DTPREAIIKNVDSNV
+1418 DTPRETIIKNVDSSL

-1454 VSSEQGSFSTGGFM
+1454 VSSEQGSFSSGGFM